1 MAQVEE
7 VKILQVD
14 TTKSVNAVR
23 ELRKS
28 MKDLDSA
35 FISGT
40 ISEEEYMEQTKQL
53 ESQMFAVTDAHKDA
67 KLSINDFGVQMKNV
81 ATVGKSVTGAL
92 TGIQAGMN
100 ALGLESSGIA
110 EQISKL
116 QNLQALTEAFGALKD
131 DGVKAFNGLK
141 DALGSATKGLSGFKK
156 ALIGTG
162 IGAIVVAIGL
172 LIANFDELNNW
183 IKNVTGGALDLTKV
197 FDGLKGIFENIGPT
211 LKSFGNLVL
220 QYLLAPFRTVIDTA
234 TGLGNIFQNLFKGDF
249 DGVKKAAEDMSSN
262 IKSNFTAIGDAAK
275 DFGSTVAE
283 GYTNGVKNAEEKA
296 TQSAKEEA
304 AKKAEEYKKQQVELL
319 NQRKATLDA
328 ELAYQKASH
337 DKEWSSSQEYKDKL
351 ESYYDELLGLY
362 SKTYGE
368 DSLEYKKI
376 LTEKLTS
383 LRDFVTNEEQAIID
397 ANEEEEKQNDKRK
410 ALLKSLSDY
419 EKGEQQAKLDDLK
432 AKYEED
438 LQLLGDNLD
447 AKKLLEQRYK
457 EEVDAINEKYKQP
470 DEEQTEEDKGSVFS
484 TIKDELAET
493 QELLSGFDTPFSEAT
508 NSILSELSVLTVGFD
523 SLKKKIDEGGATWG
537 DYAAVAGASISS
549 VGNMI
554 GALAEMQDTTTEE
567 GFEKSKKMQI
577 AAATM
582 NMLGGLIST
591 WASAMNPA
599 NAFMTIWGQI
609 AMGAAQSAAIL
620 GLGIANIQKIKQ
632 STLGGGSTAGSTSL
646 SVPQLNVAAAADIA
660 NSSLNTREIISD
672 SEAQSN
678 LEATKVYVTE
688 SDIASTTKKVQTVE
702 SENTL

>member
-14 TTKSVNAVR
+14 TSKSVQSVR
-23 ELRKS
+23 ELRKA
-28 MKDLDSA
+28 MKDLDNA
-35 FISGT
+35 FISGKM
-40 ISEEEYMEQTKQL
+40 SEEEYMEQTKQL
-53 ESQMFAVTDAHKDA
+53 ETQMFAVTDAHKDA

-81 ATVGKSVTGAL
+81 ATLGSAVTGAL

-100 ALGLESSGIA
+100 ALGLESSGVA

-116 QNLQALTEAFGALKD
+116 QNLQALTQAFGALKD

-234 TGLGNIFQNLFKGDF
+234 KGLGNIFQNLFKGDF
-249 DGVKKAAEDMSSN
+249 DGVKKAAEDMASN
-262 IKSNFTAIGDAAK
+262 IKSNFTAVGDAAK

-283 GYTNGVKNAEEKA
+283 GYTNGVKKAEEKVA
-296 TQSAKEEA
+296 QKAKEEA
-304 AKKAEEYKKQQVELL
+304 AKKAEEYKKQQNERL

-328 ELAYQKASH
+328 ELAYQKATH
-337 DKEWSSSQEYKDKL
+337 DKEWSTSQEYKNKL
-351 ESYYDELLGLY
+351 ESYYNELLGLY

-368 DSLEYKKI
+368 ESLEYKKV

-383 LRDFVTNEEQAIID
+383 LRDFITNEEQAIID
-397 ANEEEEKQNDKRK
+397 ANNKKLEEERKRAEEELKIAEQREKDKQNLID
-410 ALLKSLSDY
+410 SLDGY
-419 EKGEQQAKLDDLK
+419 GLTGVEKYQKELDDLK
-432 AKYEED
+432 LKYEEEYNLLAGNLEAQTL
-438 LQLLGDNLD
+438 LQ
-447 AKKLLEQRYK
+447 Q
-457 EEVDAINEKYKQP
+457 KYADDVAAVHQKVAE
-470 DEEQTEEDKGSVFS
+470 DSNAALEEQYVRVQDSIGKANQLASFATSMLDSFADAQDK
-484 TIKDELAET
+484 
-493 QELLSGFDTPFSEAT
+493 
-508 NSILSELSVLTVGFD
+508 
-523 SLKKKIDEGGATWG
+523 
-537 DYAAVAGASISS
+537 
-549 VGNMI
+549 
-554 GALAEMQDTTTEE
+554 TTKE
-567 GFEKSKKMQI
+567 GFEKSKKMQVASATI
-577 AAATM
+577 QMLQGIATAISGAFTTKTGPWDIILAAAQAASIAVA
-582 NMLGGLIST
+582 GGI
-591 WASAMNPA
+591 
-599 NAFMTIWGQI
+599 QI
-609 AMGAAQSAAIL
+609 
-620 GLGIANIQKIKQ
+620 NKIKQ
-632 STLGGGSTAGSTSL
+632 QKFDGGSTSISAPT
-646 SVPQLNVAAAADIA
+646 VNMPTAADIA
-660 NSSLNTREIISD
+660 NSSINTREIISN

>member
-14 TTKSVNAVR
+14 TSKSVQSVR
-23 ELRKS
+23 ELRKA
-28 MKDLDSA
+28 MKDLDNS

-40 ISEEEYMEQTKQL
+40 ISEEAYMEQTKQL
-53 ESQMFAVTDAHKDA
+53 ETQMFAVTDAHKDA

-81 ATVGKSVTGAL
+81 ATVGKAVTGAL

-100 ALGLESSGIA
+100 ALGLESSGVA

-116 QNLQALTEAFGALKD
+116 QNLQALTQAFGALKD
-131 DGVKAFNGLK
+131 DGVKAFKGLK
-141 DALGSATKGLSGFKK
+141 DAFGSATKGLSTFKK
-156 ALIGTG
+156 VLIGTG
-162 IGAIVVAIGL
+162 LGAIAVLIGSIVANWEEFGKAIGFSDKQL
-172 LIANFDELNNW
+172 QAFGDA
-183 IKNVTGGALDLTKV
+183 IKGVISSALGAVK
-197 FDGLKGIFENIGPT
+197 
-211 LKSFGNLVL
+211 
-220 QYLLAPFRTVIDTA
+220 
-234 TGLGNIFQNLFKGDF
+234 GLGTAIARLITGDF
-249 DGVKKAAEDMSSN
+249 AG
-262 IKSNFTAIGDAAK
+262 AK
-275 DFGSTVAE
+275 
-283 GYTNGVKNAEEKA
+283 
-296 TQSAKEEA
+296 EA
-304 AKKAEEYKKQQVELL
+304 AKNAMDFVGNYKKGVEEAITKRQEEENKKRAERAEEYKKQQVELL
-319 NQRKATLDA
+319 NQKKATLDA
-328 ELAYQKASH
+328 ELEYQKSIH
-337 DKEWSSSQEYKDKL
+337 NKEWDNSLEYKDKMKK
-351 ESYYDELLGLY
+351 YYDELLSLY
-362 SKTYGE
+362 KSVYGE
-368 DSLEYKKI
+368 DSLEYKK
-376 LTEKLTS
+376 LLSQKNVYF
-383 LRDFVTNEEQAIID
+383 RDFVSNEEKTL
-397 ANEEEEKQNDKRK
+397 EEQLEQEEKQNDKRK

-470 DEEQTEEDKGSVFS
+470 EEEQTEEDKGSVFS

-523 SLKKKIDEGGATWG
+523 NLKKKIDAGGATWG

-646 SVPQLNVAAAADIA
+646 SAPQLNVASAADIA

>member
-14 TTKSVNAVR
+14 TSKSVNAVR

-35 FISGT
+35 FITGK
-40 ISEEEYMEQTKQL
+40 ISEEEYVAETKKL
-53 ESQMFAVTDAHKDA
+53 ESEMFKVTDAHKDA

-81 ATVGKSVTGAL
+81 ATVGKAVTGAL

-100 ALGLESSGIA
+100 ALGLESSGVA

-183 IKNVTGGALDLTKV
+183 IKNVTGGALELTKV

-234 TGLGNIFQNLFKGDF
+234 QGLGNIFQNLFKGDF

-262 IKSNFTAIGDAAK
+262 IKSNFAAIGDAAK

-283 GYTNGVKNAEEKA
+283 GYTNGVKKAEEKVA
-296 TQSAKEEA
+296 QKAKEEA
-304 AKKAEEYKKQQVELL
+304 AKKAQEYKKQQNERL

-328 ELAYQKASH
+328 ELDYQKATH
-337 DKEWSSSQEYKDKL
+337 DKEWSSSQEYKNKL
-351 ESYYDELLGLY
+351 ESYYNELLVLY

-383 LRDFVTNEEQAIID
+383 LRDFITNEEQAIID
-397 ANEEEEKQNDKRK
+397 ANNKKLEEERNRAEEELKIAEQREKDKQK
-410 ALLKSLSDY
+410 LIESLDGY
-419 EKGEQQAKLDDLK
+419 GLTGVEKYQKELDDLK
-432 AKYEED
+432 LKYEEEYNLLAGNLEAQTL
-438 LQLLGDNLD
+438 LQ
-447 AKKLLEQRYK
+447 Q
-457 EEVDAINEKYKQP
+457 KYADDVAAVHQKVA
-470 DEEQTEEDKGSVFS
+470 DDSNAALEEQYAKVQDSIGKANQLASFATSMLDSFADAQDK
-484 TIKDELAET
+484 
-493 QELLSGFDTPFSEAT
+493 
-508 NSILSELSVLTVGFD
+508 
-523 SLKKKIDEGGATWG
+523 
-537 DYAAVAGASISS
+537 
-549 VGNMI
+549 
-554 GALAEMQDTTTEE
+554 TTKE
-567 GFEKSKKMQI
+567 GFEKSKKMQVASATI
-577 AAATM
+577 QMLQGIATAISGTFTTKTGPWDIILAAAQAASIAVA
-582 NMLGGLIST
+582 GG
-591 WASAMNPA
+591 M
-599 NAFMTIWGQI
+599 QI
-609 AMGAAQSAAIL
+609 
-620 GLGIANIQKIKQ
+620 NKIKQ
-632 STLGGGSTAGSTSL
+632 QKFDGGSTSISAPT
-646 SVPQLNVAAAADIA
+646 VNMPTAADIA
-660 NSSLNTREIISD
+660 NSSLNTREIISN

>member
-14 TTKSVNAVR
+14 TSKSVQSVR

-28 MKDLDSA
+28 MKELDNA
-35 FISGT
+35 FISGKM
-40 ISEEEYMEQTKQL
+40 SEEEYMEQTKQL

-100 ALGLESSGIA
+100 ALGLESSGVA

-211 LKSFGNLVL
+211 LKSFGNLIL

-234 TGLGNIFQNLFKGDF
+234 KGLGNIFQNLFKGDF

-275 DFGSTVAE
+275 DFGYNVAE
-283 GYTNGVKNAEEKA
+283 GYTNGVKKAEEKVA
-296 TQSAKEEA
+296 QKAKEEA
-304 AKKAEEYKKQQVELL
+304 AKKAEEYKKQQNEIL

-328 ELAYQKASH
+328 ELAYQKATH
-337 DKEWSSSQEYKDKL
+337 DKEWSSSQEYKNKL
-351 ESYYDELLGLY
+351 ESYYNELLGLY

-368 DSLEYKKI
+368 ESLEYKKI

-383 LRDFVTNEEQAIID
+383 LRDFITNEEQAIID
-397 ANEEEEKQNDKRK
+397 ANNKKLEEERKRAEEELKIAEQREKDKQK
-410 ALLKSLSDY
+410 LIESLDGY
-419 EKGEQQAKLDDLK
+419 GLTGVEKYQKELDDLK
-432 AKYEED
+432 LKYEEEYNLLAENLEAQAL
-438 LQLLGDNLD
+438 LQ
-447 AKKLLEQRYK
+447 Q
-457 EEVDAINEKYKQP
+457 KYADDVAAVHQKVAE
-470 DEEQTEEDKGSVFS
+470 DSNAALEEQYVRVQDRIGKANQLASFATSMLDSFADAQDK
-484 TIKDELAET
+484 
-493 QELLSGFDTPFSEAT
+493 
-508 NSILSELSVLTVGFD
+508 
-523 SLKKKIDEGGATWG
+523 
-537 DYAAVAGASISS
+537 
-549 VGNMI
+549 
-554 GALAEMQDTTTEE
+554 TTKE
-567 GFEKSKKMQI
+567 GFEKSKKMQVASATI
-577 AAATM
+577 QMLQGIATAISGAFTTKTGPWDIILAAAQAASIAVA
-582 NMLGGLIST
+582 GGV
-591 WASAMNPA
+591 
-599 NAFMTIWGQI
+599 QI
-609 AMGAAQSAAIL
+609 
-620 GLGIANIQKIKQ
+620 NKIKQ
-632 STLGGGSTAGSTSL
+632 QKFDGGSTSISAPT
-646 SVPQLNVAAAADIA
+646 VNMPTAADIA

>member
-14 TTKSVNAVR
+14 TSKSVQSVR

-28 MKDLDSA
+28 MKELDNA
-35 FISGT
+35 FISGKM
-40 ISEEEYMEQTKQL
+40 SEEEYMEQTKQL
-53 ESQMFAVTDAHKDA
+53 ETQMFAVTDAHKDA

-234 TGLGNIFQNLFKGDF
+234 KGLGNIFQNLFKGDF
-249 DGVKKAAEDMSSN
+249 DGVKKAAEDMASN
-262 IKSNFTAIGDAAK
+262 IKSNFTAVGDAAK
-275 DFGSTVAE
+275 DFGYNVAE
-283 GYTNGVKNAEEKA
+283 GYTNGVKKAEEKA
-296 TQSAKEEA
+296 AQAAKEEA
-304 AKKAEEYKKQQVELL
+304 TKKAEEYKKQQNEIL

-328 ELAYQKASH
+328 ELAYQKATH
-337 DKEWSSSQEYKDKL
+337 DKEWSSSQEYKNKL
-351 ESYYDELLGLY
+351 ESYYNELLGLY

-368 DSLEYKKI
+368 ESLEYKKI
-376 LTEKLTS
+376 LTEKITS
-383 LRDFVTNEEQAIID
+383 LRDFITNEEQAIID
-397 ANEEEEKQNDKRK
+397 ANNKKLEEERKRAEEELKIAEQREKDKQK
-410 ALLKSLSDY
+410 LIESLDGY
-419 EKGEQQAKLDDLK
+419 GLTGVEKYQKELDDLK
-432 AKYEED
+432 LKYEEEYNLLAENLEAQAL
-438 LQLLGDNLD
+438 LQ
-447 AKKLLEQRYK
+447 Q
-457 EEVDAINEKYKQP
+457 KYADDVAAVHQKVAE
-470 DEEQTEEDKGSVFS
+470 DSNTALEEQYAKVQDRIGKANQLASFATSMLDSFADAQDK
-484 TIKDELAET
+484 
-493 QELLSGFDTPFSEAT
+493 
-508 NSILSELSVLTVGFD
+508 
-523 SLKKKIDEGGATWG
+523 
-537 DYAAVAGASISS
+537 
-549 VGNMI
+549 
-554 GALAEMQDTTTEE
+554 TTKE

-577 AAATM
+577 ASATIQ
-582 NMLGGLIST
+582 MLQGIATAISG
-591 WASAMNPA
+591 
-599 NAFMTIWGQI
+599 AFTTKTGPWDII
-609 AMGAAQSAAIL
+609 LAAAQAAS
-620 GLGIANIQKIKQ
+620 IAVAGGVQINKIKQ
-632 STLGGGSTAGSTSL
+632 QKFDGGSTSISAPT
-646 SVPQLNVAAAADIA
+646 VNMPTAADIA

>member
-14 TTKSVNAVR
+14 TSKSVQSVR

-28 MKDLDSA
+28 MKDLDNA
-35 FISGT
+35 FISGKM
-40 ISEEEYMEQTKQL
+40 SEEEYMEQTKQL
-53 ESQMFAVTDAHKDA
+53 ESQIFAVTDAHKDA

-234 TGLGNIFQNLFKGDF
+234 KGLGNIFQNLFKGDF

-275 DFGSTVAE
+275 DFGYNVAE
-283 GYTNGVKNAEEKA
+283 GYTNGVKKAEEKVA
-296 TQSAKEEA
+296 QKAKEEA
-304 AKKAEEYKKQQVELL
+304 AKKAEEYKKQQNEIL

-328 ELAYQKASH
+328 ELAYQKATH
-337 DKEWSSSQEYKDKL
+337 DKEWSSSQEYKNKL
-351 ESYYDELLGLY
+351 ESYYNELLGLY

-368 DSLEYKKI
+368 ESLEYKKI

-383 LRDFVTNEEQAIID
+383 LRDFITNEEQAIID
-397 ANEEEEKQNDKRK
+397 ANNKKLEEERKRSEEELKIAEQREKDKQK
-410 ALLKSLSDY
+410 LIESLDGY
-419 EKGEQQAKLDDLK
+419 GLTGVEKYQKELDDLK
-432 AKYEED
+432 LKYEEEYNLLAGNLEAQTL
-438 LQLLGDNLD
+438 LQ
-447 AKKLLEQRYK
+447 Q
-457 EEVDAINEKYKQP
+457 KYA
-470 DEEQTEEDKGSVFS
+470 DDV
-484 TIKDELAET
+484 
-493 QELLSGFDTPFSEAT
+493 
-508 NSILSELSVLTVGFD
+508 
-523 SLKKKIDEGGATWG
+523 
-537 DYAAVAGASISS
+537 AAVHQKVAEDSNAALEDQYARVQDRIGKANQLASFATSMLDS
-549 VGNMI
+549 F
-554 GALAEMQDTTTEE
+554 ADAQDKTTKE
-567 GFEKSKKMQI
+567 GFEKSKKMQVASATI
-577 AAATM
+577 QMLQGIATAISGAFTTKTGPWDIILAAAQAASIAVA
-582 NMLGGLIST
+582 GGI
-591 WASAMNPA
+591 
-599 NAFMTIWGQI
+599 QI
-609 AMGAAQSAAIL
+609 
-620 GLGIANIQKIKQ
+620 NKIKQ
-632 STLGGGSTAGSTSL
+632 QKFDGGSTSISAPT
-646 SVPQLNVAAAADIA
+646 VNMPTAADIA

>member
-14 TTKSVNAVR
+14 TSKSVQSVR
-23 ELRKS
+23 ELRKA
-28 MKDLDSA
+28 MKDLDNA
-35 FISGT
+35 FISGKM
-40 ISEEEYMEQTKQL
+40 SEEEYMEQTKQL
-53 ESQMFAVTDAHKDA
+53 ETQMFAVTDAHKDA

-81 ATVGKSVTGAL
+81 ATLGKSVTGAL

-141 DALGSATKGLSGFKK
+141 DAFGSATKGLSGFKK

-234 TGLGNIFQNLFKGDF
+234 KGLGNIFQNLFKGDF
-249 DGVKKAAEDMSSN
+249 DGVKKAAEDMASN
-262 IKSNFTAIGDAAK
+262 IKSNFTAVGDAAK

-283 GYTNGVKNAEEKA
+283 GYTNGVKKAEEKVA
-296 TQSAKEEA
+296 QKAKEEA
-304 AKKAEEYKKQQVELL
+304 AKKAEEYKKQQNERL

-328 ELAYQKASH
+328 ELAYQKATH
-337 DKEWSSSQEYKDKL
+337 DKEWSTSQEYKNKL
-351 ESYYDELLGLY
+351 ESYYNELLGLY

-368 DSLEYKKI
+368 ESLEYKKV

-383 LRDFVTNEEQAIID
+383 LRDFITNEEQAIID
-397 ANEEEEKQNDKRK
+397 ANNKKLEEERKRAEEELKIAEQREKDKQK
-410 ALLKSLSDY
+410 LIDSLDGY
-419 EKGEQQAKLDDLK
+419 GLTGVEKYQKELDDLK
-432 AKYEED
+432 LKYEEEYNLLAGNLEAQTL
-438 LQLLGDNLD
+438 LQ
-447 AKKLLEQRYK
+447 Q
-457 EEVDAINEKYKQP
+457 KYADDVAAVHQKVAE
-470 DEEQTEEDKGSVFS
+470 DSNAALEEQYVRVQDSIGKANQLASFATSMLDSFADAQDK
-484 TIKDELAET
+484 
-493 QELLSGFDTPFSEAT
+493 
-508 NSILSELSVLTVGFD
+508 
-523 SLKKKIDEGGATWG
+523 
-537 DYAAVAGASISS
+537 
-549 VGNMI
+549 
-554 GALAEMQDTTTEE
+554 TTKE
-567 GFEKSKKMQI
+567 GFEKSKKMQVASATI
-577 AAATM
+577 QMLQGIATAISGAFTTKTGPWDIILAAAQAASIAVA
-582 NMLGGLIST
+582 GGI
-591 WASAMNPA
+591 
-599 NAFMTIWGQI
+599 QI
-609 AMGAAQSAAIL
+609 
-620 GLGIANIQKIKQ
+620 NKIKQ
-632 STLGGGSTAGSTSL
+632 QKFDGGSTSISAPT
-646 SVPQLNVAAAADIA
+646 VNMPTAADIA
-660 NSSLNTREIISD
+660 NSSINTREIISN

>member
-14 TTKSVNAVR
+14 TSKSVQSVR

-28 MKDLDSA
+28 MKELDNA
-35 FISGT
+35 FISGKM
-40 ISEEEYMEQTKQL
+40 SEEEYMEQTKQL

-234 TGLGNIFQNLFKGDF
+234 KGLGNIFQNLFKGDF

-275 DFGSTVAE
+275 DFGYNVAE
-283 GYTNGVKNAEEKA
+283 GYTNGVKKAEEKVA
-296 TQSAKEEA
+296 QTAKEEA
-304 AKKAEEYKKQQVELL
+304 AKKAEEYKKQQNEIL

-328 ELAYQKASH
+328 ELAYQKATH
-337 DKEWSSSQEYKDKL
+337 DKEWSSSQEYKNKL
-351 ESYYDELLGLY
+351 ESYYNELLGLY
-362 SKTYGE
+362 SNTYGE
-368 DSLEYKKI
+368 ESLEYKKI

-383 LRDFVTNEEQAIID
+383 LRDFITNEEQAIID
-397 ANEEEEKQNDKRK
+397 ANNKKLEEERKRAEEELKIAEQREKDKQK
-410 ALLKSLSDY
+410 LIESLDGYGLSGV
-419 EKGEQQAKLDDLK
+419 EKYQKELDDLK
-432 AKYEED
+432 LKYDEEY
-438 LQLLGDNLD
+438 
-447 AKKLLEQRYK
+447 KLLAGNLEAQ
-457 EEVDAINEKYKQP
+457 ALLQQKYADDVAAVHQKVAE
-470 DEEQTEEDKGSVFS
+470 DSNAALEEQYAKVQDRIGKANQLASFATSMLDSFADAQDK
-484 TIKDELAET
+484 
-493 QELLSGFDTPFSEAT
+493 
-508 NSILSELSVLTVGFD
+508 
-523 SLKKKIDEGGATWG
+523 
-537 DYAAVAGASISS
+537 
-549 VGNMI
+549 
-554 GALAEMQDTTTEE
+554 TTKE
-567 GFEKSKKMQI
+567 GFEKSKKMQVASATI
-577 AAATM
+577 QMLQGIATAISGAFTTKTGPWDIILAAAQAASIA
-582 NMLGGLIST
+582 GGV
-591 WASAMNPA
+591 
-599 NAFMTIWGQI
+599 QI
-609 AMGAAQSAAIL
+609 
-620 GLGIANIQKIKQ
+620 NKIKQ
-632 STLGGGSTAGSTSL
+632 QKFDGGSTSISAPT
-646 SVPQLNVAAAADIA
+646 VNMPTAADIA

>member
-40 ISEEEYMEQTKQL
+40 ISEEEYIAETKKL
-53 ESQMFAVTDAHKDA
+53 ESEMFKVTDAHKDA

-81 ATVGKSVTGAL
+81 ATLGKSVTGAL

-131 DGVKAFNGLK
+131 DGVKAFKGLK
-141 DALGSATKGLSGFKK
+141 DAFGSATKGLSGFKK

-197 FDGLKGIFENIGPT
+197 FDGLKGIFDNIGPT

-234 TGLGNIFQNLFKGDF
+234 KGLGNIFQNLFKGDF
-249 DGVKKAAEDMSSN
+249 DGVKKAAEDMASN
-262 IKSNFTAIGDAAK
+262 IKSNFTAVGDAAK

-283 GYTNGVKNAEEKA
+283 GYTNGVKKAEEKVA
-296 TQSAKEEA
+296 QKAKEEA
-304 AKKAEEYKKQQVELL
+304 AKKAEEYKKQQNERL

-328 ELAYQKASH
+328 ELAYQKATH
-337 DKEWSSSQEYKDKL
+337 DKEWSTSQEYKNKL
-351 ESYYDELLGLY
+351 ESYYNELLGLY

-368 DSLEYKKI
+368 ESLEYKKV

-383 LRDFVTNEEQAIID
+383 LRDFITNEEQAIID
-397 ANEEEEKQNDKRK
+397 ANNKKLEEERKRAEEELKIAEQREKDKQNLID
-410 ALLKSLSDY
+410 SLDGY
-419 EKGEQQAKLDDLK
+419 GLTGVEKYQKELDDLK
-432 AKYEED
+432 LKYEEEYNLLAGNLEAQTL
-438 LQLLGDNLD
+438 LQ
-447 AKKLLEQRYK
+447 Q
-457 EEVDAINEKYKQP
+457 KYADDVAAVHQKVAE
-470 DEEQTEEDKGSVFS
+470 DSNAALEEQYAKVQDRIGKANQLASFATSMLDSFADAQDK
-484 TIKDELAET
+484 
-493 QELLSGFDTPFSEAT
+493 
-508 NSILSELSVLTVGFD
+508 
-523 SLKKKIDEGGATWG
+523 
-537 DYAAVAGASISS
+537 
-549 VGNMI
+549 
-554 GALAEMQDTTTEE
+554 TTKE
-567 GFEKSKKMQI
+567 GFEKSKKMQVASATI
-577 AAATM
+577 QMLQGIATAISGAFTTKTGPWDIILAAAQAASIAVA
-582 NMLGGLIST
+582 GGV
-591 WASAMNPA
+591 
-599 NAFMTIWGQI
+599 QI
-609 AMGAAQSAAIL
+609 
-620 GLGIANIQKIKQ
+620 NKIKQ
-632 STLGGGSTAGSTSL
+632 QKFDGGSTSISAPT
-646 SVPQLNVAAAADIA
+646 VNMPTAADIA
-660 NSSLNTREIISD
+660 NSSISTREIISD

-688 SDIASTTKKVQTVE
+688 SDIASTTKKVQTIE

>member
-14 TTKSVNAVR
+14 TSKSVNAVR

-35 FISGT
+35 FISGK
-40 ISEEEYMEQTKQL
+40 ISEEEYVAETKKL
-53 ESQMFAVTDAHKDA
+53 ESEMFKVTDAHKDA

-81 ATVGKSVTGAL
+81 ATVGKAVTGAL

-100 ALGLESSGIA
+100 ALGLESSGVA
-110 EQISKL
+110 EKISKL
-116 QNLQALTEAFGALKD
+116 QNLQAMTVAFGALKD

-234 TGLGNIFQNLFKGDF
+234 QGLGNIFQNLFKGDF
-249 DGVKKAAEDMSSN
+249 DGVKKAAEDMASD
-262 IKSNFTAIGDAAK
+262 IKSNFIAIGDAAK

-283 GYTNGVKNAEEKA
+283 GYTNGVKKAEEKVA
-296 TQSAKEEA
+296 QKAKEEA
-304 AKKAEEYKKQQVELL
+304 AKKAEEYKKQQNEIL

-328 ELAYQKASH
+328 ELAYQKATH
-337 DKEWSSSQEYKDKL
+337 DKEWSSSQEYKNKL
-351 ESYYDELLGLY
+351 ESYYNELLGLY

-368 DSLEYKKI
+368 ESLEYKKI

-383 LRDFVTNEEQAIID
+383 LRDFITNEEQAIID
-397 ANEEEEKQNDKRK
+397 ANNKKLEEERKRAEEELKIAEQREKDKQK
-410 ALLKSLSDY
+410 LIESLDGY
-419 EKGEQQAKLDDLK
+419 GLTGVEKYQKELDDLK
-432 AKYEED
+432 LKYEEEYNLLAGNLEAQAL
-438 LQLLGDNLD
+438 LQ
-447 AKKLLEQRYK
+447 Q
-457 EEVDAINEKYKQP
+457 KYA
-470 DEEQTEEDKGSVFS
+470 DDV
-484 TIKDELAET
+484 
-493 QELLSGFDTPFSEAT
+493 
-508 NSILSELSVLTVGFD
+508 
-523 SLKKKIDEGGATWG
+523 
-537 DYAAVAGASISS
+537 AAVHQKIAEDSNKALEDQYARVQDRIGKANQLASFATSMLDS
-549 VGNMI
+549 F
-554 GALAEMQDTTTEE
+554 ADAQDKTTKE
-567 GFEKSKKMQI
+567 GFEKSKKMQVASATI
-577 AAATM
+577 QMLQGIATAISGAFTTKSGPWDIILAAAQAASIAVA
-582 NMLGGLIST
+582 GGI
-591 WASAMNPA
+591 
-599 NAFMTIWGQI
+599 QI
-609 AMGAAQSAAIL
+609 
-620 GLGIANIQKIKQ
+620 NKIKQ
-632 STLGGGSTAGSTSL
+632 QKFDGGSTSISAPTVSMPT
-646 SVPQLNVAAAADIA
+646 AADIA

>member
-14 TTKSVNAVR
+14 TSKSVQSVR

-28 MKDLDSA
+28 MKDLDNA
-35 FISGT
+35 FISGK
-40 ISEEEYMEQTKQL
+40 ISEEAYMEQTKQL

-81 ATVGKSVTGAL
+81 ATVGKAVTGAL

-100 ALGLESSGIA
+100 ALGLESSGVA

-131 DGVKAFNGLK
+131 DGVKAFKGLK
-141 DALGSATKGLSGFKK
+141 DAFGSATKGLSGFKK

-234 TGLGNIFQNLFKGDF
+234 KGLGNIFQNLFKGDF
-249 DGVKKAAEDMSSN
+249 DGVKKAAEDMASN
-262 IKSNFTAIGDAAK
+262 IKSNFTAVGDAAK

-283 GYTNGVKNAEEKA
+283 GYTNGVKKAEEKA
-296 TQSAKEEA
+296 AQKAKEEA
-304 AKKAEEYKKQQVELL
+304 AKKAEEYKKQQNERL

-328 ELAYQKASH
+328 ELAYQKATH
-337 DKEWSSSQEYKDKL
+337 DKEWSSSQEYKNKL
-351 ESYYDELLGLY
+351 ESYYNELLGLY

-368 DSLEYKKI
+368 ESLEYKKI

-383 LRDFVTNEEQAIID
+383 LRDFITNEEQAIID
-397 ANEEEEKQNDKRK
+397 ANNKKLEEERKRAEEELKIAEQREKDKQK
-410 ALLKSLSDY
+410 LIESLDGY
-419 EKGEQQAKLDDLK
+419 GLTGIEKYQKELDDLK
-432 AKYEED
+432 LKYEEEYNLLAGNLEAQTL
-438 LQLLGDNLD
+438 LQQKYAD
-447 AKKLLEQRYK
+447 AVAAVHQKVAEDSNAAL
-457 EEVDAINEKYKQP
+457 
-470 DEEQTEEDKGSVFS
+470 EEQYANVQDRIGKANQLASFATSMLDSFADAQDK
-484 TIKDELAET
+484 
-493 QELLSGFDTPFSEAT
+493 
-508 NSILSELSVLTVGFD
+508 
-523 SLKKKIDEGGATWG
+523 
-537 DYAAVAGASISS
+537 
-549 VGNMI
+549 
-554 GALAEMQDTTTEE
+554 TTKE
-567 GFEKSKKMQI
+567 GFEKSKKMQVASATI
-577 AAATM
+577 QMLQGIATAISGAFTTKTGPWDIILAAAQAASIAVA
-582 NMLGGLIST
+582 GGI
-591 WASAMNPA
+591 
-599 NAFMTIWGQI
+599 QI
-609 AMGAAQSAAIL
+609 
-620 GLGIANIQKIKQ
+620 NKIKQ
-632 STLGGGSTAGSTSL
+632 QKFDGGSTSISAPT
-646 SVPQLNVAAAADIA
+646 VNMPTAADIA

>member
-35 FISGT
+35 FISGK
-40 ISEEEYMEQTKQL
+40 ISEEEYVAETKKL
-53 ESQMFAVTDAHKDA
+53 ESEMFKVTDAHKDA

-100 ALGLESSGIA
+100 ALGLESSGVA

-172 LIANFDELNNW
+172 LIANFDDLNNW

-234 TGLGNIFQNLFKGDF
+234 QGLGNIFQNLFKGDF

-262 IKSNFTAIGDAAK
+262 IKSNFTAVGDAAK
-275 DFGSTVAE
+275 DFGSTVVE
-283 GYTNGVKNAEEKA
+283 GYTNGVKKAEEKVA
-296 TQSAKEEA
+296 QKAKEEA
-304 AKKAEEYKKQQVELL
+304 AKKAEEYKKQQNERL

-328 ELAYQKASH
+328 ELAYQKATN
-337 DKEWSSSQEYKDKL
+337 DKEWSTSQEYKNKL
-351 ESYYDELLGLY
+351 ESYYNELLGLY

-368 DSLEYKKI
+368 ESLEYKKV
-376 LTEKLTS
+376 LTEKLTT
-383 LRDFVTNEEQAIID
+383 LRDFITNEEQAIID
-397 ANEEEEKQNDKRK
+397 ANNKKLEEEKKRAEEELKIAEQREKDKQK
-410 ALLKSLSDY
+410 LIDSLDGY
-419 EKGEQQAKLDDLK
+419 GLTGVEKYQKELDDLK
-432 AKYEED
+432 LKYEEEYNLLAGNLEAQAL
-438 LQLLGDNLD
+438 LQQKYAD
-447 AKKLLEQRYK
+447 AVAAVHQKVAEDSNAAL
-457 EEVDAINEKYKQP
+457 
-470 DEEQTEEDKGSVFS
+470 EEQYAKVQDRIGKANQLASFATSMLDSFADAQDK
-484 TIKDELAET
+484 
-493 QELLSGFDTPFSEAT
+493 
-508 NSILSELSVLTVGFD
+508 
-523 SLKKKIDEGGATWG
+523 
-537 DYAAVAGASISS
+537 
-549 VGNMI
+549 
-554 GALAEMQDTTTEE
+554 TTKE
-567 GFEKSKKMQI
+567 GFEKSKKMQVASATI
-577 AAATM
+577 QMLQGIATAISGAFTTKTGPWDIILAAAQAASIAVA
-582 NMLGGLIST
+582 GGV
-591 WASAMNPA
+591 
-599 NAFMTIWGQI
+599 QI
-609 AMGAAQSAAIL
+609 
-620 GLGIANIQKIKQ
+620 NKIKQ
-632 STLGGGSTAGSTSL
+632 QKFDGGSTSISAPT
-646 SVPQLNVAAAADIA
+646 VNMPTAADIA

-672 SEAQSN
+672 SEAKSN

-688 SDIASTTKKVQTVE
+688 SDIASTNKKVQTVE

>member
-14 TTKSVNAVR
+14 TSKSVNAVR

-35 FISGT
+35 FISGKM
-40 ISEEEYMEQTKQL
+40 SEEEYMEQTKQL

-234 TGLGNIFQNLFKGDF
+234 QGLGNIFQNLFKGDF

-275 DFGSTVAE
+275 DFGYNVAE
-283 GYTNGVKNAEEKA
+283 GYTNGVKEAEEKA

-304 AKKAEEYKKQQVELL
+304 ANKAEEYKKQQVELL

-328 ELAYQKASH
+328 ELAYQKATH
-337 DKEWSSSQEYKDKL
+337 DKEWSSSQEYKNKL

-383 LRDFVTNEEQAIID
+383 LRDFITNEEQAIID
-397 ANEEEEKQNDKRK
+397 AEEEERRIAEQREKDKK
-410 ALLKSLSDY
+410 KLIESLDGY
-419 EKGEQQAKLDDLK
+419 GLTGDEKYQKELDDLK
-432 AKYEED
+432 RKYDEEY
-438 LQLLGDNLD
+438 
-447 AKKLLEQRYK
+447 KLLEGNI
-457 EEVDAINEKYKQP
+457 DAQKRLQQKYADDVAAVHQKVAE
-470 DEEQTEEDKGSVFS
+470 DSNKSLEEQYAKVQDRIGKANQLASFATSMLDSFADAQDK
-484 TIKDELAET
+484 
-493 QELLSGFDTPFSEAT
+493 
-508 NSILSELSVLTVGFD
+508 
-523 SLKKKIDEGGATWG
+523 
-537 DYAAVAGASISS
+537 
-549 VGNMI
+549 
-554 GALAEMQDTTTEE
+554 TTKE
-567 GFEKSKKMQI
+567 GFEKSKKMQVASATI
-577 AAATM
+577 QMLQGIATAISGAFTTKTGPWDIILAAAQAASIAVA
-582 NMLGGLIST
+582 GGI
-591 WASAMNPA
+591 
-599 NAFMTIWGQI
+599 QI
-609 AMGAAQSAAIL
+609 
-620 GLGIANIQKIKQ
+620 NKIKQ
-632 STLGGGSTAGSTSL
+632 QKFDGGSTSISAPT
-646 SVPQLNVAAAADIA
+646 VNMPTAADIA

>member
-14 TTKSVNAVR
+14 TSKSVQSVR
-23 ELRKS
+23 ELRKA
-28 MKDLDSA
+28 MKDLDNA
-35 FISGT
+35 FISGK
-40 ISEEEYMEQTKQL
+40 ISEEAYMEQTKQL
-53 ESQMFAVTDAHKDA
+53 ETQMFAVTDAHKDA

-81 ATVGKSVTGAL
+81 ATVGKAVTGAL

-100 ALGLESSGIA
+100 ALGLESSGVA
-110 EQISKL
+110 EKISKL
-116 QNLQALTEAFGALKD
+116 QNLQAMTEAFGALKD

-234 TGLGNIFQNLFKGDF
+234 QGLGNIFQNLFKGDF
-249 DGVKKAAEDMSSN
+249 DGVKKAAEDMASD

-275 DFGSTVAE
+275 DFGYNVAE
-283 GYTNGVKNAEEKA
+283 GYTNGVKKAEEKVA
-296 TQSAKEEA
+296 QKAKEEA
-304 AKKAEEYKKQQVELL
+304 AKKAEEYKKQQNEIL

-328 ELAYQKASH
+328 ELAYQKATH
-337 DKEWSSSQEYKDKL
+337 DKEWSSSQEYKNKL
-351 ESYYDELLGLY
+351 ESYYNELLGLY

-368 DSLEYKKI
+368 ESLEYKKI

-383 LRDFVTNEEQAIID
+383 LRDFITNEEQAIID
-397 ANEEEEKQNDKRK
+397 ANNKKLEEERKRAEEELKIAEQREKDKQK
-410 ALLKSLSDY
+410 LIESLDGY
-419 EKGEQQAKLDDLK
+419 GLTGVEKYQKELDDLK
-432 AKYEED
+432 LKYEEEYNLLAGNLEAQAL
-438 LQLLGDNLD
+438 LQ
-447 AKKLLEQRYK
+447 Q
-457 EEVDAINEKYKQP
+457 KYA
-470 DEEQTEEDKGSVFS
+470 DDV
-484 TIKDELAET
+484 
-493 QELLSGFDTPFSEAT
+493 
-508 NSILSELSVLTVGFD
+508 
-523 SLKKKIDEGGATWG
+523 
-537 DYAAVAGASISS
+537 AAVHQKVAEDSNKALEDQYARVQDRIGKANQLASFATSMLDS
-549 VGNMI
+549 F
-554 GALAEMQDTTTEE
+554 ADAQDKTTKE
-567 GFEKSKKMQI
+567 GFEKSKKMQVASATI
-577 AAATM
+577 QMLQGIATAISGAFTTKSGPWDIILAAAQAASIAVA
-582 NMLGGLIST
+582 GGI
-591 WASAMNPA
+591 
-599 NAFMTIWGQI
+599 QI
-609 AMGAAQSAAIL
+609 
-620 GLGIANIQKIKQ
+620 NKIKQ
-632 STLGGGSTAGSTSL
+632 QKFDGGSTSISAPTVSMPT
-646 SVPQLNVAAAADIA
+646 AADIA

>member
-14 TTKSVNAVR
+14 TSKSVQSVR

-28 MKDLDSA
+28 MKELDNA
-35 FISGT
+35 FISGKM
-40 ISEEEYMEQTKQL
+40 SEEEYMEQTKQL

-234 TGLGNIFQNLFKGDF
+234 KGLGNIFQNLFKGDF

-275 DFGSTVAE
+275 DFGSNVAE
-283 GYTNGVKNAEEKA
+283 GYTNGVKKAEEKA
-296 TQSAKEEA
+296 TQAAKEEA
-304 AKKAEEYKKQQVELL
+304 AKKAEEYKKQQNEIL

-328 ELAYQKASH
+328 ELEFQKATH
-337 DKEWSSSQEYKDKL
+337 DKEWSNSQEYKNKL
-351 ESYYDELLGLY
+351 ESYYNELLVLY

-383 LRDFVTNEEQAIID
+383 LRDFITNEEQAIID
-397 ANEEEEKQNDKRK
+397 ANNKKLEEERKRAEEELKIAEQREKDKQK
-410 ALLKSLSDY
+410 LIESLDGY
-419 EKGEQQAKLDDLK
+419 GLTGVEKYQKELDDLK
-432 AKYEED
+432 LKYEEEYNLLAGNLAAQTL
-438 LQLLGDNLD
+438 LQ
-447 AKKLLEQRYK
+447 Q
-457 EEVDAINEKYKQP
+457 KYA
-470 DEEQTEEDKGSVFS
+470 DDV
-484 TIKDELAET
+484 
-493 QELLSGFDTPFSEAT
+493 
-508 NSILSELSVLTVGFD
+508 
-523 SLKKKIDEGGATWG
+523 
-537 DYAAVAGASISS
+537 AAVHQKVAEDSNAALEDQYARVQDKIGKANQLASFATSMLDS
-549 VGNMI
+549 F
-554 GALAEMQDTTTEE
+554 ADAQDKTTKE
-567 GFEKSKKMQI
+567 GFEKSKKMQVASATI
-577 AAATM
+577 QMLQGIATAISGAFTTKTGPWDIILAAAQAASIAVA
-582 NMLGGLIST
+582 GGV
-591 WASAMNPA
+591 
-599 NAFMTIWGQI
+599 QI
-609 AMGAAQSAAIL
+609 
-620 GLGIANIQKIKQ
+620 NKIKQ
-632 STLGGGSTAGSTSL
+632 QKFDGGSTSISAPT
-646 SVPQLNVAAAADIA
+646 VNMPTAADIA

>member
-14 TTKSVNAVR
+14 TSKSVQSVR

-28 MKDLDSA
+28 MKDLDNA
-35 FISGT
+35 FISGK
-40 ISEEEYMEQTKQL
+40 ISEEAYMEQTKQL

-234 TGLGNIFQNLFKGDF
+234 KGLGNIFQNLFKGDF

-275 DFGSTVAE
+275 DFGYNVAE
-283 GYTNGVKNAEEKA
+283 GYTNGVKKAEEKVA
-296 TQSAKEEA
+296 QKAKEEA
-304 AKKAEEYKKQQVELL
+304 AKKAEEYKKQQNEIL

-328 ELAYQKASH
+328 ELAYQKATH
-337 DKEWSSSQEYKDKL
+337 DKEWSSSQEYKNKL
-351 ESYYDELLGLY
+351 ESYYNELLVLY

-368 DSLEYKKI
+368 ESLEYKKI

-383 LRDFVTNEEQAIID
+383 LRDFITNEEQAIID
-397 ANEEEEKQNDKRK
+397 ANNKKLEEERKRAEEELKIAEQREKDKQK
-410 ALLKSLSDY
+410 LIESLDGYGLSGV
-419 EKGEQQAKLDDLK
+419 EKYQKELDDLK
-432 AKYEED
+432 LKYEEEYNLLAGNLEAQTL
-438 LQLLGDNLD
+438 LQQKYADD
-447 AKKLLEQRYK
+447 VA
-457 EEVDAINEKYKQP
+457 AIHQKVAEDSNTAL
-470 DEEQTEEDKGSVFS
+470 EEQYAKVQDRIGKANQLASFATSMLDSFADAQDK
-484 TIKDELAET
+484 
-493 QELLSGFDTPFSEAT
+493 
-508 NSILSELSVLTVGFD
+508 
-523 SLKKKIDEGGATWG
+523 
-537 DYAAVAGASISS
+537 
-549 VGNMI
+549 
-554 GALAEMQDTTTEE
+554 TTKE
-567 GFEKSKKMQI
+567 GFEKSKKMQVASATI
-577 AAATM
+577 QMLQGIATAISGAFTTKTGPWDIILAAAQAASIAVA
-582 NMLGGLIST
+582 GGI
-591 WASAMNPA
+591 
-599 NAFMTIWGQI
+599 QI
-609 AMGAAQSAAIL
+609 
-620 GLGIANIQKIKQ
+620 NKIKQ
-632 STLGGGSTAGSTSL
+632 QKFDGGSTSISAPT
-646 SVPQLNVAAAADIA
+646 VNMPTAADIA

>member
-14 TTKSVNAVR
+14 TSKSVQSVR

-28 MKDLDSA
+28 MKDLDNA
-35 FISGT
+35 FISGK
-40 ISEEEYMEQTKQL
+40 ISEEAYMEQTKQL

-100 ALGLESSGIA
+100 ALGLESSGVA

-283 GYTNGVKNAEEKA
+283 GYTNGVKKAEEKVA
-296 TQSAKEEA
+296 QKAKEEA
-304 AKKAEEYKKQQVELL
+304 AKKAEEYKKQQNERL

-328 ELAYQKASH
+328 ELAYQKATN
-337 DKEWSSSQEYKDKL
+337 DKEWSNSQEYKNKL
-351 ESYYDELLGLY
+351 ESYYNELLGLY

-383 LRDFVTNEEQAIID
+383 LRDFITNEEQAIID
-397 ANEEEEKQNDKRK
+397 ANNKKLEEERKRAEEELKIAEQREKDKQK
-410 ALLKSLSDY
+410 LIESLDGY
-419 EKGEQQAKLDDLK
+419 GLTGVEKYQKELDDLK
-432 AKYEED
+432 LKYEEEYNLLAGNLEAQAL
-438 LQLLGDNLD
+438 LQ
-447 AKKLLEQRYK
+447 QRYA
-457 EEVDAINEKYKQP
+457 DA
-470 DEEQTEEDKGSVFS
+470 V
-484 TIKDELAET
+484 
-493 QELLSGFDTPFSEAT
+493 
-508 NSILSELSVLTVGFD
+508 
-523 SLKKKIDEGGATWG
+523 
-537 DYAAVAGASISS
+537 AAVHQKVAEDSNAALEDQYARVQDSIGKANQLASFATSMLDS
-549 VGNMI
+549 F
-554 GALAEMQDTTTEE
+554 ADAQDKTTKE
-567 GFEKSKKMQI
+567 GFEKSKKMQVASATI
-577 AAATM
+577 QMLQGIATAISGAFTTKTGPWDIILAAAQAASIAVA
-582 NMLGGLIST
+582 GGI
-591 WASAMNPA
+591 
-599 NAFMTIWGQI
+599 QI
-609 AMGAAQSAAIL
+609 
-620 GLGIANIQKIKQ
+620 NKIKQ
-632 STLGGGSTAGSTSL
+632 QKFDGGSTSISAPT
-646 SVPQLNVAAAADIA
+646 VNMPTAADIA

>member
-7 VKILQVD
+7 IKILQVD
-14 TTKSVNAVR
+14 TSKSVQSVR

-28 MKDLDSA
+28 MKDLDNA
-35 FISGT
+35 FISGK
-40 ISEEEYMEQTKQL
+40 ISEEAYMEQTKQL

-81 ATVGKSVTGAL
+81 ATVGKAVTGAL

-220 QYLLAPFRTVIDTA
+220 QYLLTPFRTVIDTA
-234 TGLGNIFQNLFKGDF
+234 KGLGNIFQNLFKGDF
-249 DGVKKAAEDMSSN
+249 DGVKKAAENMASN

-275 DFGSTVAE
+275 DFGYTVAE
-283 GYTNGVKNAEEKA
+283 GYTNGVKKAEEKVS
-296 TQSAKEEA
+296 QKAKEEA
-304 AKKAEEYKKQQVELL
+304 AKKAEEYKKQQNERL

-328 ELAYQKASH
+328 ELAYQKATH
-337 DKEWSSSQEYKDKL
+337 DKEWSSSQEYKNKL
-351 ESYYDELLGLY
+351 ESYYNELLGLY

-368 DSLEYKKI
+368 ESLEYKKI

-383 LRDFVTNEEQAIID
+383 LRDFITNEEQAIID
-397 ANEEEEKQNDKRK
+397 ANNKKLEEERKRAEEELKIAEQREKDKQK
-410 ALLKSLSDY
+410 LIESLDGY
-419 EKGEQQAKLDDLK
+419 GLTGVEKYQKELDDLK
-432 AKYEED
+432 LKYEEEYNLLAGNLEAQAL
-438 LQLLGDNLD
+438 LQQKYAD
-447 AKKLLEQRYK
+447 
-457 EEVDAINEKYKQP
+457 EV
-470 DEEQTEEDKGSVFS
+470 
-484 TIKDELAET
+484 
-493 QELLSGFDTPFSEAT
+493 
-508 NSILSELSVLTVGFD
+508 
-523 SLKKKIDEGGATWG
+523 
-537 DYAAVAGASISS
+537 AAVHQKVAEDSNAALEDQYAKVQDRIGKANQLASFATSMLDS
-549 VGNMI
+549 F
-554 GALAEMQDTTTEE
+554 ADAQDKTTKE
-567 GFEKSKKMQI
+567 GFEKSKKMQVASATI
-577 AAATM
+577 QMLQGIATAISGAFTTKTGPWDIILAAAQAASIAVA
-582 NMLGGLIST
+582 GGI
-591 WASAMNPA
+591 
-599 NAFMTIWGQI
+599 QI
-609 AMGAAQSAAIL
+609 
-620 GLGIANIQKIKQ
+620 NKIKQ
-632 STLGGGSTAGSTSL
+632 QKFDGGSTSISAPT
-646 SVPQLNVAAAADIA
+646 VNMPTAADIA
-660 NSSLNTREIISD
+660 NSSISTREIISD

>member
-14 TTKSVNAVR
+14 TSKSVQSVR

-28 MKDLDSA
+28 MKELDNA
-35 FISGT
+35 FISGKM
-40 ISEEEYMEQTKQL
+40 SEEEYMEQTKQL

-81 ATVGKSVTGAL
+81 ATVGKAVTGAL

-234 TGLGNIFQNLFKGDF
+234 KGLGNIFQNLFKGDF

-275 DFGSTVAE
+275 DFGSTIAE
-283 GYTNGVKNAEEKA
+283 GYTNGVKKAEEKVA
-296 TQSAKEEA
+296 QKAKEEA
-304 AKKAEEYKKQQVELL
+304 AKKAEEYKKQQNERL

-328 ELAYQKASH
+328 ELAYQKATH
-337 DKEWSSSQEYKDKL
+337 DKEWSSSQEYKNKL
-351 ESYYDELLGLY
+351 ESYYNELLGLY

-368 DSLEYKKI
+368 ESLEYKKI

-383 LRDFVTNEEQAIID
+383 LRDFITNEEQAIID
-397 ANEEEEKQNDKRK
+397 ANNKKLEEERKRAEEELKIAEQREKDKQK
-410 ALLKSLSDY
+410 LIESLDGY
-419 EKGEQQAKLDDLK
+419 GLTGVEKYQKELDDLK
-432 AKYEED
+432 LKYDEEY
-438 LQLLGDNLD
+438 
-447 AKKLLEQRYK
+447 KLLAGNLEAQ
-457 EEVDAINEKYKQP
+457 ALLQQKYADDVAAVHQKVA
-470 DEEQTEEDKGSVFS
+470 DDSNAALEEQYAKVQDRIGKANQLASFATSMLDSFADAQDK
-484 TIKDELAET
+484 
-493 QELLSGFDTPFSEAT
+493 
-508 NSILSELSVLTVGFD
+508 
-523 SLKKKIDEGGATWG
+523 
-537 DYAAVAGASISS
+537 
-549 VGNMI
+549 
-554 GALAEMQDTTTEE
+554 TTKE
-567 GFEKSKKMQI
+567 GFEKSKKMQVASATI
-577 AAATM
+577 QMLQGIATAISGAFTTKTGPWDIILAAAQAASIAVA
-582 NMLGGLIST
+582 GGI
-591 WASAMNPA
+591 
-599 NAFMTIWGQI
+599 QI
-609 AMGAAQSAAIL
+609 
-620 GLGIANIQKIKQ
+620 NKIKQ
-632 STLGGGSTAGSTSL
+632 QKFDGGSTSISAPT
-646 SVPQLNVAAAADIA
+646 VNMPTAADIA

>member
-14 TTKSVNAVR
+14 TSKSVNAVR

-35 FISGT
+35 FISGK
-40 ISEEEYMEQTKQL
+40 ISEEEYVAETKKL
-53 ESQMFAVTDAHKDA
+53 ESEMFKVTDAHKDA

-81 ATVGKSVTGAL
+81 ATVGKAVTSAL

-100 ALGLESSGIA
+100 ALGLESSGVA
-110 EQISKL
+110 EKISKL
-116 QNLQALTEAFGALKD
+116 QNLQAMTVAFGALKD

-141 DALGSATKGLSGFKK
+141 DALGSANKGLSGFKK

-234 TGLGNIFQNLFKGDF
+234 KGLGNIFQNLFKGDF

-262 IKSNFTAIGDAAK
+262 IKSNFIAIGDAAK

-283 GYTNGVKNAEEKA
+283 GYTNGVKKAEEKVA
-296 TQSAKEEA
+296 QKAKEEA
-304 AKKAEEYKKQQVELL
+304 AKKAEEYKKQQNEIL

-328 ELAYQKASH
+328 ELAYQKATH
-337 DKEWSSSQEYKDKL
+337 DKEWSSSQEYKNKL
-351 ESYYDELLGLY
+351 ESYYNELLGLY

-368 DSLEYKKI
+368 ESLEYKKI

-383 LRDFVTNEEQAIID
+383 LRDFITNEEQAIID
-397 ANEEEEKQNDKRK
+397 ANNKKLEEERKRAEEELKIAEQREKDKQK
-410 ALLKSLSDY
+410 LIESLDGY
-419 EKGEQQAKLDDLK
+419 GLTGVEKYQKELDDLRL
-432 AKYEED
+432 KYEEEYNLLAGNLEAQAL
-438 LQLLGDNLD
+438 LQ
-447 AKKLLEQRYK
+447 Q
-457 EEVDAINEKYKQP
+457 KYADDVAAVHQKVAE
-470 DEEQTEEDKGSVFS
+470 DSNAALEEQYAKVQDRIGKANQLASFATSMLDSFADAQDK
-484 TIKDELAET
+484 
-493 QELLSGFDTPFSEAT
+493 
-508 NSILSELSVLTVGFD
+508 
-523 SLKKKIDEGGATWG
+523 
-537 DYAAVAGASISS
+537 
-549 VGNMI
+549 
-554 GALAEMQDTTTEE
+554 TTKE
-567 GFEKSKKMQI
+567 GFEKSKKMQVASATI
-577 AAATM
+577 QMLQGIATAISGAFTTKSGPWDIILAAAQAASIAVA
-582 NMLGGLIST
+582 GGI
-591 WASAMNPA
+591 
-599 NAFMTIWGQI
+599 QI
-609 AMGAAQSAAIL
+609 
-620 GLGIANIQKIKQ
+620 NKIKQ
-632 STLGGGSTAGSTSL
+632 QKFDGGSTSISAPTVSMPT
-646 SVPQLNVAAAADIA
+646 AADIA

>member
-35 FISGT
+35 FISGK
-40 ISEEEYMEQTKQL
+40 ISEEEYVAETKKL
-53 ESQMFAVTDAHKDA
+53 ESEMFKVTDAHKDA

-81 ATVGKSVTGAL
+81 ATVGKAVTGAL

-234 TGLGNIFQNLFKGDF
+234 QGLGNIFQNLFKGDF
-249 DGVKKAAEDMSSN
+249 DGVKKAAEDMASN
-262 IKSNFTAIGDAAK
+262 IKSNFTAVGDAAK

-283 GYTNGVKNAEEKA
+283 GYTNGVKKAEEKVA
-296 TQSAKEEA
+296 QKAKEEA
-304 AKKAEEYKKQQVELL
+304 AKKAEEYKKQQNERL

-328 ELAYQKASH
+328 ELAYQKATH
-337 DKEWSSSQEYKDKL
+337 DKEWSSSQEYKNKL
-351 ESYYDELLGLY
+351 ESYYNELLVLY

-368 DSLEYKKI
+368 ESLEYKKI

-383 LRDFVTNEEQAIID
+383 LRDFITNEEQAIID
-397 ANEEEEKQNDKRK
+397 ANNKKLEEERKRAEEELKIAEQREKDKQK
-410 ALLKSLSDY
+410 LIESLDGY
-419 EKGEQQAKLDDLK
+419 GLTGVEKYQKELDDLK
-432 AKYEED
+432 LKY
-438 LQLLGDNLD
+438 
-447 AKKLLEQRYK
+447 
-457 EEVDAINEKYKQP
+457 
-470 DEEQTEEDKGSVFS
+470 DEEYNLLAGNLEAQT
-484 TIKDELAET
+484 
-493 QELLSGFDTPFSEAT
+493 LLQQKYADA
-508 NSILSELSVLTVGFD
+508 V
-523 SLKKKIDEGGATWG
+523 
-537 DYAAVAGASISS
+537 AAVHQKVAEDSNAALEEQYVRVQDSIGRANQLASFATSMLDS
-549 VGNMI
+549 F
-554 GALAEMQDTTTEE
+554 ADAQDKTTKE
-567 GFEKSKKMQI
+567 GFEKSKKMQVASATI
-577 AAATM
+577 QMLQGIATAISGAFTTKTGPWDIILAAAQAASIAVA
-582 NMLGGLIST
+582 GGI
-591 WASAMNPA
+591 
-599 NAFMTIWGQI
+599 QI
-609 AMGAAQSAAIL
+609 
-620 GLGIANIQKIKQ
+620 NKIKQ
-632 STLGGGSTAGSTSL
+632 QKFDGGSTSISAPT
-646 SVPQLNVAAAADIA
+646 VNMPTAADIA
-660 NSSLNTREIISD
+660 NSSINTREIISN
-672 SEAQSN
+672 SEAESS
-678 LEATKVYVTE
+678 LSATKVYVTE

>member
-14 TTKSVNAVR
+14 TSKSVNAVR

-35 FISGT
+35 FITGK
-40 ISEEEYMEQTKQL
+40 ISEEEYVAETKKL
-53 ESQMFAVTDAHKDA
+53 ESEMFKVTDAHKDA

-81 ATVGKSVTGAL
+81 ATVGKAVTGAL

-100 ALGLESSGIA
+100 ALGLESSGVA

-234 TGLGNIFQNLFKGDF
+234 KGLGNIFQNLFKGDF

-283 GYTNGVKNAEEKA
+283 GYTNGVKKAEEKVA
-296 TQSAKEEA
+296 QAAKEEA
-304 AKKAEEYKKQQVELL
+304 AKKAEEYKKQQNERL

-328 ELAYQKASH
+328 ELAYQKATH
-337 DKEWSSSQEYKDKL
+337 DKEWSNSQEYKNKL
-351 ESYYDELLGLY
+351 ESYYNELLGLY

-368 DSLEYKKI
+368 ESLEYKKI

-383 LRDFVTNEEQAIID
+383 LRDFITNEEQAIID
-397 ANEEEEKQNDKRK
+397 ANNKKLEEERKRAEEELKIAEQREKDKQK
-410 ALLKSLSDY
+410 LIESLDGY
-419 EKGEQQAKLDDLK
+419 GLTGVEKYQKELDDLK
-432 AKYEED
+432 LKYEEEY
-438 LQLLGDNLD
+438 
-447 AKKLLEQRYK
+447 KLLAGNLEAQTLLQQKYA
-457 EEVDAINEKYKQP
+457 DAVAAVHQKVADDSNKAL
-470 DEEQTEEDKGSVFS
+470 EEQYVRVQDSIGKANQLASFATSMLDSFADAQDK
-484 TIKDELAET
+484 
-493 QELLSGFDTPFSEAT
+493 
-508 NSILSELSVLTVGFD
+508 
-523 SLKKKIDEGGATWG
+523 
-537 DYAAVAGASISS
+537 
-549 VGNMI
+549 
-554 GALAEMQDTTTEE
+554 TTKE
-567 GFEKSKKMQI
+567 GFEKSKKMQVASATI
-577 AAATM
+577 QMLQGIATAISGAFTTKTGPWDIILAAAQAASIAVA
-582 NMLGGLIST
+582 GG
-591 WASAMNPA
+591 M
-599 NAFMTIWGQI
+599 QI
-609 AMGAAQSAAIL
+609 
-620 GLGIANIQKIKQ
+620 NKIKQ
-632 STLGGGSTAGSTSL
+632 QKFDGGSTSISAPTVSMPT
-646 SVPQLNVAAAADIA
+646 AADIA

>member
-1 MAQVEE
+1 MTQVEE

-14 TTKSVNAVR
+14 TSKSVNAVR

-35 FISGT
+35 FISGK
-40 ISEEEYMEQTKQL
+40 ISEEEYVAETKKL
-53 ESQMFAVTDAHKDA
+53 ESEMFKVTDAHKDA

-81 ATVGKSVTGAL
+81 ATVGKAVTGAL

-234 TGLGNIFQNLFKGDF
+234 KGLGNIFQNLFKGDF

-262 IKSNFTAIGDAAK
+262 IKSNFTAVGDAAK

-283 GYTNGVKNAEEKA
+283 GYTNGVKKAEEKVA
-296 TQSAKEEA
+296 QKAKEEA
-304 AKKAEEYKKQQVELL
+304 AKKAEEYKKQQNERL
-319 NQRKATLDA
+319 NQTKATLDA
-328 ELAYQKASH
+328 ELAYQKATH
-337 DKEWSSSQEYKDKL
+337 DKEWSNSQEYKNKL
-351 ESYYDELLGLY
+351 ESYYNELLGLY

-368 DSLEYKKI
+368 ESLEYKKI

-383 LRDFVTNEEQAIID
+383 LRDFITNEEQAIID
-397 ANEEEEKQNDKRK
+397 ANNKKIEEERKRAEEELKIAEQREKDKQK
-410 ALLKSLSDY
+410 LIDSLDGYGLSGI
-419 EKGEQQAKLDDLK
+419 EKYQKELDDLK
-432 AKYEED
+432 LKYEEEYNLLAGNLEAQTL
-438 LQLLGDNLD
+438 LQ
-447 AKKLLEQRYK
+447 Q
-457 EEVDAINEKYKQP
+457 KYADDVAAVHQKVAE
-470 DEEQTEEDKGSVFS
+470 DSNAALEEQYAKVQDRIGKANQLASFATSMLDSFADAQDK
-484 TIKDELAET
+484 
-493 QELLSGFDTPFSEAT
+493 
-508 NSILSELSVLTVGFD
+508 
-523 SLKKKIDEGGATWG
+523 
-537 DYAAVAGASISS
+537 
-549 VGNMI
+549 
-554 GALAEMQDTTTEE
+554 TTKE
-567 GFEKSKKMQI
+567 GFEKSKKMQVASATI
-577 AAATM
+577 QMLQGIATAISGTFTTKTGPWDIILAAAQAASIAVA
-582 NMLGGLIST
+582 GGI
-591 WASAMNPA
+591 
-599 NAFMTIWGQI
+599 QI
-609 AMGAAQSAAIL
+609 
-620 GLGIANIQKIKQ
+620 NKIKQ
-632 STLGGGSTAGSTSL
+632 QKFDGGSTSISAPT
-646 SVPQLNVAAAADIA
+646 VNMPTAADIA
-660 NSSLNTREIISD
+660 NSSINTREIISN

-688 SDIASTTKKVQTVE
+688 SDIASTTNKVQTVE

>member
-35 FISGT
+35 FISGK
-40 ISEEEYMEQTKQL
+40 ISEEEYVAETKKL
-53 ESQMFAVTDAHKDA
+53 ESEIFKVTDAHKDA

-81 ATVGKSVTGAL
+81 ATVGKAVTGAL

-116 QNLQALTEAFGALKD
+116 QNLQALTEAFGAIKD

-234 TGLGNIFQNLFKGDF
+234 QGLGNIFQNLFKGDF

-283 GYTNGVKNAEEKA
+283 GYTNGVKKAEEKVA
-296 TQSAKEEA
+296 QKAKEEA
-304 AKKAEEYKKQQVELL
+304 AKKAEEYKKQQNEIL

-328 ELAYQKASH
+328 ELAYQKATH
-337 DKEWSSSQEYKDKL
+337 DKEWSTSQEYKNKL
-351 ESYYDELLGLY
+351 ESYYNELLGLY

-368 DSLEYKKI
+368 ESLEYKKV

-383 LRDFVTNEEQAIID
+383 LRDFITNEEQAIID
-397 ANEEEEKQNDKRK
+397 ANNKKLEEERRK
-410 ALLKSLSDY
+410 AEEELKIAEQREKDKQKLIDSLDGYGLSGI
-419 EKGEQQAKLDDLK
+419 EKYQKELDDLK
-432 AKYEED
+432 LKY
-438 LQLLGDNLD
+438 
-447 AKKLLEQRYK
+447 
-457 EEVDAINEKYKQP
+457 
-470 DEEQTEEDKGSVFS
+470 DEEYNL
-484 TIKDELAET
+484 LAGNLEA
-493 QELLSGFDTPFSEAT
+493 QALLQQKYADD
-508 NSILSELSVLTVGFD
+508 V
-523 SLKKKIDEGGATWG
+523 
-537 DYAAVAGASISS
+537 AAVHQKVAEDSNAALEEQYAKVQDRIGKANQLASFATSMLDS
-549 VGNMI
+549 F
-554 GALAEMQDTTTEE
+554 ADAQDKTTKE
-567 GFEKSKKMQI
+567 GFEKSKKMQVASATI
-577 AAATM
+577 QMLQGIATAISGAFTTKTGPWDIILAAAQAASIAVA
-582 NMLGGLIST
+582 GGI
-591 WASAMNPA
+591 
-599 NAFMTIWGQI
+599 QI
-609 AMGAAQSAAIL
+609 
-620 GLGIANIQKIKQ
+620 NKIKQ
-632 STLGGGSTAGSTSL
+632 QKFDGGSTSISAPT
-646 SVPQLNVAAAADIA
+646 VNMPTAADIA
-660 NSSLNTREIISD
+660 NSSINTREIISD
-672 SEAQSN
+672 SEAESS
-678 LEATKVYVTE
+678 LSATKVYVTE

>member
-14 TTKSVNAVR
+14 TSKSVQSVR

-28 MKDLDSA
+28 MKELDNA
-35 FISGT
+35 FISGKM
-40 ISEEEYMEQTKQL
+40 SEEEYMEQTKQL

-172 LIANFDELNNW
+172 LITNFDELNNW

-234 TGLGNIFQNLFKGDF
+234 KGLGNIFQNLFKGDF

-275 DFGSTVAE
+275 DFGSNVAE
-283 GYTNGVKNAEEKA
+283 GYTNGVKKAEEKA
-296 TQSAKEEA
+296 TQAAKEEA
-304 AKKAEEYKKQQVELL
+304 AKKAEEYKKQQNEIL

-328 ELAYQKASH
+328 ELAYQKATH
-337 DKEWSSSQEYKDKL
+337 DKEWSSSQEYKNKL
-351 ESYYDELLGLY
+351 ESYYNELLGLY

-368 DSLEYKKI
+368 ESLEYKKI

-383 LRDFVTNEEQAIID
+383 LRDFITNEEQAIID
-397 ANEEEEKQNDKRK
+397 ANNKKLEEERKRAEEELKIAEQREKDKQK
-410 ALLKSLSDY
+410 LIESLDGY
-419 EKGEQQAKLDDLK
+419 GLTGVEKYQKELDDLK
-432 AKYEED
+432 LKYEEEYNLLAGNLEAQAL
-438 LQLLGDNLD
+438 LQ
-447 AKKLLEQRYK
+447 Q
-457 EEVDAINEKYKQP
+457 KYADDVAAVHQKVAE
-470 DEEQTEEDKGSVFS
+470 DSNTALEEQYAKVQDRIGKANQLASFATSMLDSFADAQDK
-484 TIKDELAET
+484 
-493 QELLSGFDTPFSEAT
+493 
-508 NSILSELSVLTVGFD
+508 
-523 SLKKKIDEGGATWG
+523 
-537 DYAAVAGASISS
+537 
-549 VGNMI
+549 
-554 GALAEMQDTTTEE
+554 TTKE
-567 GFEKSKKMQI
+567 GFEKSKKMQVASATI
-577 AAATM
+577 QMLQGIATAISGAFTTKTGPWDIILAAAQAASIAVA
-582 NMLGGLIST
+582 GGI
-591 WASAMNPA
+591 
-599 NAFMTIWGQI
+599 QI
-609 AMGAAQSAAIL
+609 
-620 GLGIANIQKIKQ
+620 NKIKQ
-632 STLGGGSTAGSTSL
+632 QKFDGGSTSISAPT
-646 SVPQLNVAAAADIA
+646 VNMPTAADIA

>member
-14 TTKSVNAVR
+14 TSKSVQSVR

-28 MKDLDSA
+28 MKELDNA
-35 FISGT
+35 FISGKM
-40 ISEEEYMEQTKQL
+40 SEEEYMEQTKQL

-81 ATVGKSVTGAL
+81 ATVGKAVTGAL

-100 ALGLESSGIA
+100 ALGLESSGVA

-234 TGLGNIFQNLFKGDF
+234 KGLGNIFQNLFKGDF

-275 DFGSTVAE
+275 DFGYNVAE
-283 GYTNGVKNAEEKA
+283 GYTNGVKKAEEKVA
-296 TQSAKEEA
+296 QKAKEEA
-304 AKKAEEYKKQQVELL
+304 AKKAEEYKKQQNEIL

-328 ELAYQKASH
+328 ELAYQKATH
-337 DKEWSSSQEYKDKL
+337 DKEWSSSQEYKNKL
-351 ESYYDELLGLY
+351 ESYYNELLGLY

-383 LRDFVTNEEQAIID
+383 LRDFITNEEQAIID
-397 ANEEEEKQNDKRK
+397 ANNKKLEEERKRAEEELKIAEQREKDKQK
-410 ALLKSLSDY
+410 LIESLDGY
-419 EKGEQQAKLDDLK
+419 GLTGVEKYQKELDDLK
-432 AKYEED
+432 LKYEEEYNLLAGNLEAQTL
-438 LQLLGDNLD
+438 LQ
-447 AKKLLEQRYK
+447 Q
-457 EEVDAINEKYKQP
+457 KYADDVAAVHQKVAE
-470 DEEQTEEDKGSVFS
+470 DSNTALEEQYAKVQDRIGKANQLASFATSMLDSFADAQDK
-484 TIKDELAET
+484 
-493 QELLSGFDTPFSEAT
+493 
-508 NSILSELSVLTVGFD
+508 
-523 SLKKKIDEGGATWG
+523 
-537 DYAAVAGASISS
+537 
-549 VGNMI
+549 
-554 GALAEMQDTTTEE
+554 TTKE
-567 GFEKSKKMQI
+567 GFEKSKKMQVASATI
-577 AAATM
+577 QMLQGIATAISGAFTTKTGPWDIILAAAQAASIAVA
-582 NMLGGLIST
+582 GGI
-591 WASAMNPA
+591 
-599 NAFMTIWGQI
+599 QI
-609 AMGAAQSAAIL
+609 
-620 GLGIANIQKIKQ
+620 NKIKQ
-632 STLGGGSTAGSTSL
+632 QKFDGGSTSISAPT
-646 SVPQLNVAAAADIA
+646 VNMPTAADIA

>member
-14 TTKSVNAVR
+14 TSKSVQSVR
-23 ELRKS
+23 ELRKA
-28 MKDLDSA
+28 MKDLDNA
-35 FISGT
+35 FISGK
-40 ISEEEYMEQTKQL
+40 ISEEAYMEETKQL

-81 ATVGKSVTGAL
+81 ATVGKAVTGAL

-100 ALGLESSGIA
+100 ALGLESSGVA

-234 TGLGNIFQNLFKGDF
+234 KGLGNIFQNLFKGDF

-283 GYTNGVKNAEEKA
+283 GYTNGVKKAEEKVA
-296 TQSAKEEA
+296 QKAKEEA
-304 AKKAEEYKKQQVELL
+304 AKKAEEYKKQQNEIL

-328 ELAYQKASH
+328 ELAYQKATH
-337 DKEWSSSQEYKDKL
+337 DKEWSSSQEYKNKL
-351 ESYYDELLGLY
+351 ESYYNELLGLY

-368 DSLEYKKI
+368 ESLEYKKI

-383 LRDFVTNEEQAIID
+383 LRDFITNEEQAIID
-397 ANEEEEKQNDKRK
+397 ANNKKLEEERKRAEEELKIAEQREKDKQK
-410 ALLKSLSDY
+410 LIESLDGY
-419 EKGEQQAKLDDLK
+419 GLTGVEKYQKELDDLK
-432 AKYEED
+432 LKYEEEY
-438 LQLLGDNLD
+438 N
-447 AKKLLEQRYK
+447 LLEGNLEAQ
-457 EEVDAINEKYKQP
+457 ALLHQKYADDVAAVNQKVAE
-470 DEEQTEEDKGSVFS
+470 DSNAALEEQYAKVQDRIGKANQLASFATSMLDSFADAQDK
-484 TIKDELAET
+484 
-493 QELLSGFDTPFSEAT
+493 
-508 NSILSELSVLTVGFD
+508 
-523 SLKKKIDEGGATWG
+523 
-537 DYAAVAGASISS
+537 
-549 VGNMI
+549 
-554 GALAEMQDTTTEE
+554 TTKE
-567 GFEKSKKMQI
+567 GFEKSKKMQVASATI
-577 AAATM
+577 QMLQGIATAISGTFTTKTGPWDIILAAAQAASIAVA
-582 NMLGGLIST
+582 GGV
-591 WASAMNPA
+591 
-599 NAFMTIWGQI
+599 QI
-609 AMGAAQSAAIL
+609 
-620 GLGIANIQKIKQ
+620 NKIKQ
-632 STLGGGSTAGSTSL
+632 QKFDGGSTSISAPT
-646 SVPQLNVAAAADIA
+646 VNMPTAADIA

>member
-35 FISGT
+35 FISGK
-40 ISEEEYMEQTKQL
+40 ISEEEYVAETKKL
-53 ESQMFAVTDAHKDA
+53 ESEMFKVTDAHKDA

-81 ATVGKSVTGAL
+81 ATVGKAVTGAL

-100 ALGLESSGIA
+100 ALGLESSGVA
-110 EQISKL
+110 EKISKL
-116 QNLQALTEAFGALKD
+116 QNLQAMTQAFGALKD

-183 IKNVTGGALDLTKV
+183 IKNITGGALDLTKV

-234 TGLGNIFQNLFKGDF
+234 QGLGNIFQNLFNGDF
-249 DGVKKAAEDMSSN
+249 DGVKKAAEDMASN
-262 IKSNFTAIGDAAK
+262 IKSNFTAVGDAAK

-283 GYTNGVKNAEEKA
+283 GYTNGVKKVEEKVA
-296 TQSAKEEA
+296 QKAKEEA
-304 AKKAEEYKKQQVELL
+304 AKKAEEYKKQQNERL
-319 NQRKATLDA
+319 NQTKATLDA
-328 ELAYQKASH
+328 ELAYQKATH
-337 DKEWSSSQEYKDKL
+337 DKEWSTSQEYKNKL
-351 ESYYDELLGLY
+351 ESYYNELLVLY

-368 DSLEYKKI
+368 ESLEYKKV

-383 LRDFVTNEEQAIID
+383 LRDFITNEEQAIID
-397 ANEEEEKQNDKRK
+397 ANNKKLEEERKRAEEELKIAEQREKDKQK
-410 ALLKSLSDY
+410 LIESLDGY
-419 EKGEQQAKLDDLK
+419 GLTGIEKYQKELDDLK
-432 AKYEED
+432 LKYEEE
-438 LQLLGDNLD
+438 N
-447 AKKLLEQRYK
+447 KLLAGNLEAQTLLQQ
-457 EEVDAINEKYKQP
+457 KYADDVAAVHQKVA
-470 DEEQTEEDKGSVFS
+470 DDSNAALEEQYAKVQDRIGKANQLASFATSMLDSFADAQDK
-484 TIKDELAET
+484 
-493 QELLSGFDTPFSEAT
+493 
-508 NSILSELSVLTVGFD
+508 
-523 SLKKKIDEGGATWG
+523 
-537 DYAAVAGASISS
+537 
-549 VGNMI
+549 
-554 GALAEMQDTTTEE
+554 TTKE
-567 GFEKSKKMQI
+567 GFEKSKKMQVASATI
-577 AAATM
+577 QMLQGIATAISGAFTTKTGPWDIILAAAQAASIAVA
-582 NMLGGLIST
+582 GGV
-591 WASAMNPA
+591 
-599 NAFMTIWGQI
+599 QI
-609 AMGAAQSAAIL
+609 
-620 GLGIANIQKIKQ
+620 NKIKQ
-632 STLGGGSTAGSTSL
+632 QKFDGGSTSISAPT
-646 SVPQLNVAAAADIA
+646 VNMPTAADIA
-660 NSSLNTREIISD
+660 NSSINTREIISN

>member
-14 TTKSVNAVR
+14 TSKSVQSVR

-28 MKDLDSA
+28 MKELDNA
-35 FISGT
+35 FISGKM
-40 ISEEEYMEQTKQL
+40 SEEEYMEQTKQL

-234 TGLGNIFQNLFKGDF
+234 KGLGNIFQNLFKGDF

-283 GYTNGVKNAEEKA
+283 GYTNGVKKAEEKVA
-296 TQSAKEEA
+296 QKAKEEA
-304 AKKAEEYKKQQVELL
+304 AKKAEEYKKQQNEIL

-328 ELAYQKASH
+328 ELAYQKATH
-337 DKEWSSSQEYKDKL
+337 DKEWSSSQEYKNKL
-351 ESYYDELLGLY
+351 ESYYNELLVLY

-368 DSLEYKKI
+368 ESLEYKKI

-383 LRDFVTNEEQAIID
+383 LRDFITNEEQAIID
-397 ANEEEEKQNDKRK
+397 ANNKKLEEERKRAEEELKIAEQREKDKQK
-410 ALLKSLSDY
+410 LIESLDGY
-419 EKGEQQAKLDDLK
+419 GLTGVEKYQKELDDLK
-432 AKYEED
+432 LKYEEEYNLLAGNLEAQAL
-438 LQLLGDNLD
+438 LQ
-447 AKKLLEQRYK
+447 Q
-457 EEVDAINEKYKQP
+457 KYADDVAAVHQKVAE
-470 DEEQTEEDKGSVFS
+470 DSNKSLEEQYAKVQDRIGKANQLASFATSMLDSFADAQDK
-484 TIKDELAET
+484 
-493 QELLSGFDTPFSEAT
+493 
-508 NSILSELSVLTVGFD
+508 
-523 SLKKKIDEGGATWG
+523 
-537 DYAAVAGASISS
+537 
-549 VGNMI
+549 
-554 GALAEMQDTTTEE
+554 TTKE
-567 GFEKSKKMQI
+567 GFEKSKKMQVASATI
-577 AAATM
+577 QMLQGIATAISGAFTTKTGPWDIILAAAQAASIAVA
-582 NMLGGLIST
+582 GGV
-591 WASAMNPA
+591 
-599 NAFMTIWGQI
+599 QI
-609 AMGAAQSAAIL
+609 
-620 GLGIANIQKIKQ
+620 NKIKQ
-632 STLGGGSTAGSTSL
+632 QKFDGGSTSISAPT
-646 SVPQLNVAAAADIA
+646 VNMPTAADIA

>member
-40 ISEEEYMEQTKQL
+40 ISEEEYIAETKKL
-53 ESQMFAVTDAHKDA
+53 ESEMFKVTDAHKDA

-81 ATVGKSVTGAL
+81 ATLGKSVTGAL

-131 DGVKAFNGLK
+131 DGVKAFKGLK

-234 TGLGNIFQNLFKGDF
+234 KGLGNIFQNLFKGDF
-249 DGVKKAAEDMSSN
+249 DGVKKAAEDMASN
-262 IKSNFTAIGDAAK
+262 IKSNFTAVGDAAK

-283 GYTNGVKNAEEKA
+283 GYTNGVKKAEEKVA
-296 TQSAKEEA
+296 QKAKEEA
-304 AKKAEEYKKQQVELL
+304 AKKAEEYKKQQNERL

-328 ELAYQKASH
+328 ELAYQKAIH
-337 DKEWSSSQEYKDKL
+337 DKEWSNSQEYKNKL
-351 ESYYDELLGLY
+351 ESYYNDLLVLY

-368 DSLEYKKI
+368 ESLEYKKV

-383 LRDFVTNEEQAIID
+383 LRDFITNEEQAIID
-397 ANEEEEKQNDKRK
+397 ANNKKLEEERKRAEEELKIAEQREKDKQNLID
-410 ALLKSLSDY
+410 SLDGY
-419 EKGEQQAKLDDLK
+419 GLTGVEKYQKELDDLK
-432 AKYEED
+432 LKYEEEYNLLAGNLEAQTL
-438 LQLLGDNLD
+438 LQ
-447 AKKLLEQRYK
+447 Q
-457 EEVDAINEKYKQP
+457 KYADDVAAVHQKVAE
-470 DEEQTEEDKGSVFS
+470 DSNAALEEQYAKVQDRIGKANQLASFATSMLDSFADAQDK
-484 TIKDELAET
+484 
-493 QELLSGFDTPFSEAT
+493 
-508 NSILSELSVLTVGFD
+508 
-523 SLKKKIDEGGATWG
+523 
-537 DYAAVAGASISS
+537 
-549 VGNMI
+549 
-554 GALAEMQDTTTEE
+554 TTKE
-567 GFEKSKKMQI
+567 GFEKSKKMQVASATI
-577 AAATM
+577 QMLQGIATAISGAFTTKTGPWDIILAAAQAASIAVA
-582 NMLGGLIST
+582 GGV
-591 WASAMNPA
+591 
-599 NAFMTIWGQI
+599 QI
-609 AMGAAQSAAIL
+609 
-620 GLGIANIQKIKQ
+620 NKIKQ
-632 STLGGGSTAGSTSL
+632 QKFDGGSTSISAPT
-646 SVPQLNVAAAADIA
+646 VNMPTAADIA
-660 NSSLNTREIISD
+660 NSSISTREIISD

-688 SDIASTTKKVQTVE
+688 SDIASTTKKVQTIE

>member
-14 TTKSVNAVR
+14 TSKSVNAVR

-35 FISGT
+35 FISGK
-40 ISEEEYMEQTKQL
+40 ISEEEYVAETKKL
-53 ESQMFAVTDAHKDA
+53 ESEMFKVTDAHKDA

-81 ATVGKSVTGAL
+81 ATVGKAVTGAL

-100 ALGLESSGIA
+100 ALGLESSGVA
-110 EQISKL
+110 EKISKL
-116 QNLQALTEAFGALKD
+116 QNLQAMTEAFGALKD

-234 TGLGNIFQNLFKGDF
+234 QGLGNIFQNLFKGDF

-262 IKSNFTAIGDAAK
+262 IKSNFTAVGDAAK

-283 GYTNGVKNAEEKA
+283 GYTNGVKKAEEKVA
-296 TQSAKEEA
+296 QKAKEEA
-304 AKKAEEYKKQQVELL
+304 AKKAEEYKKQQNERL

-328 ELAYQKASH
+328 ELAYQKATH
-337 DKEWSSSQEYKDKL
+337 DKEWSTSQEYKNKL
-351 ESYYDELLGLY
+351 ESYYNELLVLY

-368 DSLEYKKI
+368 ESLEYKKV

-383 LRDFVTNEEQAIID
+383 LRDFITNEEQAIID
-397 ANEEEEKQNDKRK
+397 ANNKKLEEERKRAEEELKIAEQREKDKQK
-410 ALLKSLSDY
+410 LIDSLDGY
-419 EKGEQQAKLDDLK
+419 GLTGVEKYQKELDDLK
-432 AKYEED
+432 LKYEEEYNLLAGNLEAQTL
-438 LQLLGDNLD
+438 LQ
-447 AKKLLEQRYK
+447 Q
-457 EEVDAINEKYKQP
+457 KYADDVAAVHQKVA
-470 DEEQTEEDKGSVFS
+470 DDSNAALEEQYAKVQDSIGKANQLASFATSMLDSFADAQDK
-484 TIKDELAET
+484 
-493 QELLSGFDTPFSEAT
+493 
-508 NSILSELSVLTVGFD
+508 
-523 SLKKKIDEGGATWG
+523 
-537 DYAAVAGASISS
+537 
-549 VGNMI
+549 
-554 GALAEMQDTTTEE
+554 TTKE
-567 GFEKSKKMQI
+567 GFEKSKKMQVASATI
-577 AAATM
+577 QMLQGIATAISGAFTTKTGPWDIILAAAQAASIAVA
-582 NMLGGLIST
+582 GGI
-591 WASAMNPA
+591 
-599 NAFMTIWGQI
+599 QI
-609 AMGAAQSAAIL
+609 
-620 GLGIANIQKIKQ
+620 NKIKQ
-632 STLGGGSTAGSTSL
+632 QKFDGGSTSISAPT
-646 SVPQLNVAAAADIA
+646 VNMPTAADIA
-660 NSSLNTREIISD
+660 NSSISTREIISD
-672 SEAQSN
+672 SEAESS
-678 LEATKVYVTE
+678 LSATKVYVTE

>member
-14 TTKSVNAVR
+14 TSKSVNAVR

-35 FISGT
+35 FISGK

-234 TGLGNIFQNLFKGDF
+234 KGLGDIFQNLFKGDF

-262 IKSNFTAIGDAAK
+262 IKSNFTAIGGAAK

-283 GYTNGVKNAEEKA
+283 GYTNGVKKAEEKVA
-296 TQSAKEEA
+296 QSAKEEA
-304 AKKAEEYKKQQVELL
+304 AKKAEEYKKQQNEIL

-337 DKEWSSSQEYKDKL
+337 DKEWSSSQEYKNKL

-383 LRDFVTNEEQAIID
+383 LRDFITNEEQAIID
-397 ANEEEEKQNDKRK
+397 ANNKKLEEERKRAEEELKIAEQREKDKQK
-410 ALLKSLSDY
+410 LIESLDGY
-419 EKGEQQAKLDDLK
+419 GLTGVEKYQKELDDLK
-432 AKYEED
+432 LKYEEEYNLLAGNLEAQTL
-438 LQLLGDNLD
+438 LQ
-447 AKKLLEQRYK
+447 Q
-457 EEVDAINEKYKQP
+457 KYADDVAAVHQKVAE
-470 DEEQTEEDKGSVFS
+470 DSNAALEEQYAKVQDRIGKANQLASFATSMLDSFADAQDK
-484 TIKDELAET
+484 
-493 QELLSGFDTPFSEAT
+493 
-508 NSILSELSVLTVGFD
+508 
-523 SLKKKIDEGGATWG
+523 
-537 DYAAVAGASISS
+537 
-549 VGNMI
+549 
-554 GALAEMQDTTTEE
+554 TTKE
-567 GFEKSKKMQI
+567 GFEKSKKMQVASATI
-577 AAATM
+577 QMLQGIATAISGAFTTKTGPWDIILAAAQAASIAVA
-582 NMLGGLIST
+582 GGI
-591 WASAMNPA
+591 
-599 NAFMTIWGQI
+599 QI
-609 AMGAAQSAAIL
+609 
-620 GLGIANIQKIKQ
+620 NKIKQ
-632 STLGGGSTAGSTSL
+632 QKFDGGSTSISAPT
-646 SVPQLNVAAAADIA
+646 VNMPTAADIA

-678 LEATKVYVTE
+678 LAATKVYVTE

>member
-14 TTKSVNAVR
+14 TSKSVQSVR
-23 ELRKS
+23 ELRKA
-28 MKDLDSA
+28 MKDLDNA
-35 FISGT
+35 FISGK
-40 ISEEEYMEQTKQL
+40 ISEEAYMEQTKQL
-53 ESQMFAVTDAHKDA
+53 ETQMFAVTDAHKDA

-81 ATVGKSVTGAL
+81 ATVGKAVTGAL

-100 ALGLESSGIA
+100 ALGLESSGVA
-110 EQISKL
+110 EKISKL
-116 QNLQALTEAFGALKD
+116 QNLQAMTEAFGALKD

-234 TGLGNIFQNLFKGDF
+234 KGLGNIFQNLFKGDF
-249 DGVKKAAEDMSSN
+249 DGVKKAAEDMASD

-275 DFGSTVAE
+275 DFGYNVAE
-283 GYTNGVKNAEEKA
+283 GYTNGVKKAEEKVA
-296 TQSAKEEA
+296 QKAKEEA
-304 AKKAEEYKKQQVELL
+304 AKKAEEYKKQQNERLS
-319 NQRKATLDA
+319 QRKATLDA
-328 ELAYQKASH
+328 ELAYQKATH
-337 DKEWSSSQEYKDKL
+337 DKEWSNSQEYKNKL

-383 LRDFVTNEEQAIID
+383 LRDFITNEEQAIID
-397 ANEEEEKQNDKRK
+397 ANNKKLEEERKRAEEELKIAEQREKDKQK
-410 ALLKSLSDY
+410 LIESLDGY
-419 EKGEQQAKLDDLK
+419 GLTGVEKYQKELDDLK
-432 AKYEED
+432 LKYEEEYNLLAGNLEAQAL
-438 LQLLGDNLD
+438 LQ
-447 AKKLLEQRYK
+447 Q
-457 EEVDAINEKYKQP
+457 KYA
-470 DEEQTEEDKGSVFS
+470 DDV
-484 TIKDELAET
+484 
-493 QELLSGFDTPFSEAT
+493 
-508 NSILSELSVLTVGFD
+508 
-523 SLKKKIDEGGATWG
+523 
-537 DYAAVAGASISS
+537 AAVHQKVAEDSNAALEDQYARVQDRIGKANQLASFATSMLDS
-549 VGNMI
+549 F
-554 GALAEMQDTTTEE
+554 ADAQDKTTKE
-567 GFEKSKKMQI
+567 GFEKSKKMQVASATI
-577 AAATM
+577 QMLQGIATAISGAFTTKSGPWDIILAAAQAASIAVA
-582 NMLGGLIST
+582 GGI
-591 WASAMNPA
+591 
-599 NAFMTIWGQI
+599 QI
-609 AMGAAQSAAIL
+609 
-620 GLGIANIQKIKQ
+620 NKIKQ
-632 STLGGGSTAGSTSL
+632 QKFDGGSTSISAPTVSMPT
-646 SVPQLNVAAAADIA
+646 AADIA

>member
-14 TTKSVNAVR
+14 TSKSVQSVR

-28 MKDLDSA
+28 MKDLDNA

-40 ISEEEYMEQTKQL
+40 ISEEAYMEQTKQL

-81 ATVGKSVTGAL
+81 ATVGKAVTGAL

-100 ALGLESSGIA
+100 ALGLESSGVA

-131 DGVKAFNGLK
+131 DGVKAFKGLK
-141 DALGSATKGLSGFKK
+141 DAFGSATKGLSGFKK

-172 LIANFDELNNW
+172 LISNFDELNNW

-234 TGLGNIFQNLFKGDF
+234 KGLGNIFQNLFKGDF

-283 GYTNGVKNAEEKA
+283 GYTNGVKKAEEKVA
-296 TQSAKEEA
+296 QKAKEEA
-304 AKKAEEYKKQQVELL
+304 AKKAEEYKKQQNERL

-328 ELAYQKASH
+328 ELAYQKATH
-337 DKEWSSSQEYKDKL
+337 DKEWSSSQEYKNKL
-351 ESYYDELLGLY
+351 ESYYNELLVLY

-368 DSLEYKKI
+368 ESLEYKKI

-383 LRDFVTNEEQAIID
+383 LRDFITNEEQAIID
-397 ANEEEEKQNDKRK
+397 ANNKKLEEERKRAEEELKIAEQREKDKQK
-410 ALLKSLSDY
+410 LIESLDGY
-419 EKGEQQAKLDDLK
+419 GLTGVEKYQKELDDLK
-432 AKYEED
+432 LKYEEEYNLLAGNLEAQAL
-438 LQLLGDNLD
+438 LQQKYADD
-447 AKKLLEQRYK
+447 VA
-457 EEVDAINEKYKQP
+457 AIHQKVADDSNAAL
-470 DEEQTEEDKGSVFS
+470 EEQYAKVQDRIGKANQLASFATSMLDSFADAQDK
-484 TIKDELAET
+484 
-493 QELLSGFDTPFSEAT
+493 
-508 NSILSELSVLTVGFD
+508 
-523 SLKKKIDEGGATWG
+523 
-537 DYAAVAGASISS
+537 
-549 VGNMI
+549 
-554 GALAEMQDTTTEE
+554 TTKE
-567 GFEKSKKMQI
+567 GFEKSKKMQVASATI
-577 AAATM
+577 QMLQGIATAISGAFTTKTGPWDIILAAAQAASIAVA
-582 NMLGGLIST
+582 GGI
-591 WASAMNPA
+591 
-599 NAFMTIWGQI
+599 QI
-609 AMGAAQSAAIL
+609 
-620 GLGIANIQKIKQ
+620 NKIKQ
-632 STLGGGSTAGSTSL
+632 QKFDGGSTSISAPT
-646 SVPQLNVAAAADIA
+646 VNMPTAADIA
-660 NSSLNTREIISD
+660 NSSISTREIISD

>member
-14 TTKSVNAVR
+14 TSKSVQSVR

-28 MKDLDSA
+28 MKDLDNA
-35 FISGT
+35 FISGK
-40 ISEEEYMEQTKQL
+40 ISEEAYMEQTKQL

-234 TGLGNIFQNLFKGDF
+234 KGLGNIFQNLFKGDF

-275 DFGSTVAE
+275 DFGYNVAE
-283 GYTNGVKNAEEKA
+283 GYTNGVKKAEEKVA
-296 TQSAKEEA
+296 QKAKEEA
-304 AKKAEEYKKQQVELL
+304 AKKAEEYKKQQNEIL

-328 ELAYQKASH
+328 ELAYQKATH
-337 DKEWSSSQEYKDKL
+337 DKEWSSSQEYKNKL
-351 ESYYDELLGLY
+351 ESYYNELLVLY

-383 LRDFVTNEEQAIID
+383 LRDFITNEEQAIID
-397 ANEEEEKQNDKRK
+397 ANNKKLEEERKRAEEELKIAEQREKDKQK
-410 ALLKSLSDY
+410 LIESLDGYGLSGV
-419 EKGEQQAKLDDLK
+419 EKYQKELDDLK
-432 AKYEED
+432 LKYEEEYNLLAGNLEAQTL
-438 LQLLGDNLD
+438 LQQKYADD
-447 AKKLLEQRYK
+447 VA
-457 EEVDAINEKYKQP
+457 AIHQKVAEDSNTAL
-470 DEEQTEEDKGSVFS
+470 EEQYAKVQDRIGKANQLASFATSMLDSFADAQDK
-484 TIKDELAET
+484 
-493 QELLSGFDTPFSEAT
+493 
-508 NSILSELSVLTVGFD
+508 
-523 SLKKKIDEGGATWG
+523 
-537 DYAAVAGASISS
+537 
-549 VGNMI
+549 
-554 GALAEMQDTTTEE
+554 TTKE
-567 GFEKSKKMQI
+567 GFEKSKKMQVASATI
-577 AAATM
+577 QMLQGIATAISGAFTTKTGPWDIILAAAQAASIAVA
-582 NMLGGLIST
+582 GGI
-591 WASAMNPA
+591 
-599 NAFMTIWGQI
+599 QI
-609 AMGAAQSAAIL
+609 
-620 GLGIANIQKIKQ
+620 NKIKQ
-632 STLGGGSTAGSTSL
+632 QKFDGGSTSISAPT
-646 SVPQLNVAAAADIA
+646 VNMPTAADIA

>member
-14 TTKSVNAVR
+14 TSKSVNAVR

-35 FISGT
+35 FISGK
-40 ISEEEYMEQTKQL
+40 ISEEEYVAQTKKL
-53 ESQMFAVTDAHKDA
+53 ESEMFKVTDAHKDA

-81 ATVGKSVTGAL
+81 ATVGKAVTGAL

-234 TGLGNIFQNLFKGDF
+234 QGLGNIFQNLFKGDF

-275 DFGSTVAE
+275 DFGYNVAE
-283 GYTNGVKNAEEKA
+283 GYTNGVKKAEEKVA
-296 TQSAKEEA
+296 QKAKEEA
-304 AKKAEEYKKQQVELL
+304 AKKAEEYKKQQNERL

-328 ELAYQKASH
+328 ELAYQKATH
-337 DKEWSSSQEYKDKL
+337 DKEWSSSQEYKNKL
-351 ESYYDELLGLY
+351 ESYYNELLGLY

-368 DSLEYKKI
+368 ESLEYKKV
-376 LTEKLTS
+376 LTEKLAS
-383 LRDFVTNEEQAIID
+383 LRDFITNEEQAIID
-397 ANEEEEKQNDKRK
+397 ANNKKLEEERKRAEEELKIAEQREKDKQK
-410 ALLKSLSDY
+410 LIESLDGY
-419 EKGEQQAKLDDLK
+419 GLTGAEKYQKELDDLK
-432 AKYEED
+432 LKYEEEYN
-438 LQLLGDNLD
+438 LLAGNLE
-447 AKKLLEQRYK
+447 AQTLLHQ
-457 EEVDAINEKYKQP
+457 KYADDVAAVHQKVA
-470 DEEQTEEDKGSVFS
+470 DDSNAALEEQYVRVQDSIGKANQLASFATSMLDSFADAQDK
-484 TIKDELAET
+484 
-493 QELLSGFDTPFSEAT
+493 
-508 NSILSELSVLTVGFD
+508 
-523 SLKKKIDEGGATWG
+523 
-537 DYAAVAGASISS
+537 
-549 VGNMI
+549 
-554 GALAEMQDTTTEE
+554 TTKE
-567 GFEKSKKMQI
+567 GFEKSKKMQVASATI
-577 AAATM
+577 QMLQGIATAISGAFTTKTGPWDIILAAAQAASIAVA
-582 NMLGGLIST
+582 GGI
-591 WASAMNPA
+591 
-599 NAFMTIWGQI
+599 QI
-609 AMGAAQSAAIL
+609 
-620 GLGIANIQKIKQ
+620 NKIKQ
-632 STLGGGSTAGSTSL
+632 QKFDGGSTSISAPT
-646 SVPQLNVAAAADIA
+646 VNMPTAADIA
-660 NSSLNTREIISD
+660 NSSISTREIISD

-678 LEATKVYVTE
+678 IEATKVYVTE

>member
-14 TTKSVNAVR
+14 TSKSVNAVR

-35 FISGT
+35 FISGK
-40 ISEEEYMEQTKQL
+40 ISEEEYVAETKKL
-53 ESQMFAVTDAHKDA
+53 ESEMFKVTDAHKDA

-81 ATVGKSVTGAL
+81 ATVGKAVTGAL

-100 ALGLESSGIA
+100 ALGLESSGVA
-110 EQISKL
+110 EKISKL
-116 QNLQALTEAFGALKD
+116 QNLQAMTVAFGALKD

-234 TGLGNIFQNLFKGDF
+234 QGLGNIFQNLFKGDF

-262 IKSNFTAIGDAAK
+262 IKSNFIAIGDAAK

-283 GYTNGVKNAEEKA
+283 GYTNGVKKAEEKVA
-296 TQSAKEEA
+296 QKAKEEA
-304 AKKAEEYKKQQVELL
+304 AKKAEEYKKQQNEIL

-328 ELAYQKASH
+328 ELAYQKATH
-337 DKEWSSSQEYKDKL
+337 DKEWSSSQEYKNKL
-351 ESYYDELLGLY
+351 ESYYNELLGLY

-368 DSLEYKKI
+368 ESLEYKKI

-383 LRDFVTNEEQAIID
+383 LRDFITNEEQAIID
-397 ANEEEEKQNDKRK
+397 ANNKKLEEERRK
-410 ALLKSLSDY
+410 AEEELKIAEQREKDKQKLIESLDGY
-419 EKGEQQAKLDDLK
+419 GLTGVEKYQKELDDLK
-432 AKYEED
+432 LKYEEEY
-438 LQLLGDNLD
+438 
-447 AKKLLEQRYK
+447 KLLAGNLEAQ
-457 EEVDAINEKYKQP
+457 ALLQQKYA
-470 DEEQTEEDKGSVFS
+470 DDV
-484 TIKDELAET
+484 
-493 QELLSGFDTPFSEAT
+493 
-508 NSILSELSVLTVGFD
+508 
-523 SLKKKIDEGGATWG
+523 
-537 DYAAVAGASISS
+537 AAVHQKVAEDSNKALEDQYARVQDRIGKANQLASFATSMLDS
-549 VGNMI
+549 F
-554 GALAEMQDTTTEE
+554 ADAQDKTTKE
-567 GFEKSKKMQI
+567 GFEKSKKMQVASATI
-577 AAATM
+577 QMLQGIATAISGAFTTKSGPWDIILAAAQAASIAVA
-582 NMLGGLIST
+582 GGI
-591 WASAMNPA
+591 
-599 NAFMTIWGQI
+599 QI
-609 AMGAAQSAAIL
+609 
-620 GLGIANIQKIKQ
+620 NKIKQ
-632 STLGGGSTAGSTSL
+632 QKFDGGSTSISAPTVSMPT
-646 SVPQLNVAAAADIA
+646 AADIA

>member
-35 FISGT
+35 FISGK
-40 ISEEEYMEQTKQL
+40 ISEEEYVAETKKL
-53 ESQMFAVTDAHKDA
+53 ESEMFKVTDAHKDA

-81 ATVGKSVTGAL
+81 ATVGKAVTGAL

-141 DALGSATKGLSGFKK
+141 DALGSSTKGLSGFKK

-234 TGLGNIFQNLFKGDF
+234 QGLGNIIQNLFKGDF

-262 IKSNFTAIGDAAK
+262 IKSNFTAVGDAAK

-283 GYTNGVKNAEEKA
+283 GYTNGVKKAEEKVA
-296 TQSAKEEA
+296 QKAKEEA
-304 AKKAEEYKKQQVELL
+304 AKKAEEYKKQQNERL
-319 NQRKATLDA
+319 NQTKATLDA
-328 ELAYQKASH
+328 ELAYQKATH
-337 DKEWSSSQEYKDKL
+337 DKEWSTSQEYKNKL
-351 ESYYDELLGLY
+351 ESYYNELLGLY

-368 DSLEYKKI
+368 ESLEYKKV

-383 LRDFVTNEEQAIID
+383 LRDFITNEEQTIID
-397 ANEEEEKQNDKRK
+397 ANNKKLEEERKRAEEELKIAEQREKDKQK
-410 ALLKSLSDY
+410 LIESLDGY
-419 EKGEQQAKLDDLK
+419 GLTGVEKYQKELDDLK
-432 AKYEED
+432 LKYEEEYNLLAGNLEAQAL
-438 LQLLGDNLD
+438 LQ
-447 AKKLLEQRYK
+447 Q
-457 EEVDAINEKYKQP
+457 KYADGVAAVHQKVAE
-470 DEEQTEEDKGSVFS
+470 DSNAALEEQYAKVQDRIGKANQLASFATSMLDSFADAQDK
-484 TIKDELAET
+484 
-493 QELLSGFDTPFSEAT
+493 
-508 NSILSELSVLTVGFD
+508 
-523 SLKKKIDEGGATWG
+523 
-537 DYAAVAGASISS
+537 
-549 VGNMI
+549 
-554 GALAEMQDTTTEE
+554 TTKE
-567 GFEKSKKMQI
+567 GFEKSKKMQVASATI
-577 AAATM
+577 QMLQGIATAISGAFTTKTGPWDIILAAAQAASIAVA
-582 NMLGGLIST
+582 GGI
-591 WASAMNPA
+591 
-599 NAFMTIWGQI
+599 QI
-609 AMGAAQSAAIL
+609 
-620 GLGIANIQKIKQ
+620 NKIKQ
-632 STLGGGSTAGSTSL
+632 QKFDGGSTSISAPT
-646 SVPQLNVAAAADIA
+646 VNMPTAADIA
-660 NSSLNTREIISD
+660 NSSINTREIISN
-672 SEAQSN
+672 SEAESS
-678 LEATKVYVTE
+678 LSATKVYVTE